1 MIDNYSV
8 EKRTLPLIPIR
19 GIGIF
24 PDTVIH
30 FDIGREK
37 SINALEEAMLE
48 DSDIFLTV
56 QKEADIDSP
65 KEDDFYE
72 VGVISKIKQM
82 IKMPGDNIR
91 VLVEGINRA
100 KISSINQEEPYF
112 EVNLDEYIY
121 NYTLNISD
129 KLEAMVRLT
138 LENFEEYSY
147 VYTKIAPDALL
158 SLKEIKN
165 PDKLADVVAS
175 YIYLKPEQKQSLLE
189 LFDPYERLETINAF
203 LTKEIKVLEI
213 ENEISELVKKQV
225 SEFQKDYYLK
235 EQLRAIQK
243 ELGEDE
249 STEFEVDEYLKKISA
264 AHMPKEVKE
273 KAEKEI
279 SKLLKISSSSPDAGV
294 IRTYVD
300 WLIDLPWD
308 KKTKDNTDLK
318 KAREILSQDH
328 YGLEEVKDR
337 ILEYLAVK
345 NINKNMKGP
354 ILCFVG
360 PPGVGKTSIA
370 KSIARAMNRKYVR
383 ISLGGVRDEAEIRGH
398 RRTYIGAIPGRII
411 SSIAK
416 VKVNNPVF
424 LLDEID
430 KLSGDYKGDPASA
443 LLEALDPE
451 QNNTFTD
458 HYIEAP
464 FNLENVM
471 FITTANST
479 STIPEPLLDRMEV
492 IEISGYTD
500 NEKRNIAEKYLVK
513 KQVNE
518 HGLKEEQIKISEN
531 AITEIIERYTR
542 ESGVRNLERNI
553 GTLVRKTAVQ
563 IVENNKKSVTINSSN
578 LKNYLGIPKYDY
590 DLAYEEDQIGVV
602 TGLAWT
608 QVGGETLFIE
618 VNTMKGD
625 GKLQLTGQ
633 LGDVMK
639 ESAMAALSY
648 IKANAEKFNID
659 YTLFKETDIHIH
671 VPEGAIP
678 KDGPSAGI
686 TMATAVISALTK
698 RAVRKDV
705 AMTGEI
711 TITGRVLPI
720 GGLKEKLLAAK
731 RAGIK
736 KVVLSTKN
744 KPDVSKIDPKI
755 IRSIEIAYAD
765 RIEDVVKHAL
775 RSEQWKVWKDLN
787 LWFKSWINKRK
798 AKLW

>member
-1 MIDNYSV
+1 MQKYNL
-8 EKRTLPLIPIR
+8 ENKKLPLIPIR

-24 PDTVIH
+24 PNMIIH

-37 SINALEEAMLE
+37 SVNALEEAMLE
-48 DSDIFLTV
+48 DTDIFLTV

-72 VGVISKIKQM
+72 VGVVCKIKQM
-82 IKMPGDNIR
+82 LKMPGDNIR
-91 VLVEGINRA
+91 VLVEGVNRA
-100 KISSINQEEPYF
+100 KILEITQKEPYF
-112 EVNLDEYIY
+112 EVSIDEYIY
-121 NYTLNISD
+121 DENLEIEE
-129 KLEAMVRLT
+129 KLEAMVRLS
-138 LENFEEYSY
+138 LEQFEEYASIY
-147 VYTKIAPDALL
+147 SKIAPDAVL
-158 SLKEIKN
+158 SLKDIKN
-165 PDKLADVVAS
+165 PDKLADVIIS
-175 YIYLKPEQKQSLLE
+175 YVYLKPEQKQGLLE
-189 LFDPYERLETINAF
+189 IFEPYKRLENLNEYIA
-203 LTKEIKVLEI
+203 KEIKVLQI
-213 ENEISELVKKQV
+213 EEQIGDQVRRQV
-225 SEFQKDYYLK
+225 SDFQRDYYLK
-235 EQLRAIQK
+235 EQMKAIQR

-249 STEFEVDEYLKKISA
+249 NTEIEVEEYLGKIEKA
-264 AHMPKEVKE
+264 KMPKEVKE

-279 SKLLKISSSSPDAGV
+279 KRLLKISPSSPDSGV

-300 WLIDLPWD
+300 WLIDMPWV

-318 KAREILSQDH
+318 RARAILEEDH
-328 YGLEEVKDR
+328 FGLEEVKER
-337 ILEYLAVK
+337 VLEYLAVK
-345 NINKNMKGP
+345 QLNKSMKGP

-370 KSIARAMNRKYVR
+370 KSIARALDRKYVR
-383 ISLGGVRDEAEIRGH
+383 MSLGGMRDEAEIRGH
-398 RRTYIGAIPGRII
+398 RRTYIGAIPGRIV

-416 VKVNNPVF
+416 VKANNPVF

-430 KLSGDYKGDPASA
+430 KMSHDFKGDPSSA

-458 HYIEAP
+458 HYLEAP
-464 FNLENVM
+464 FSLANVM

-479 STIPEPLLDRMEV
+479 STIPGPLLDRMEI

-500 NEKRNIAEKYLVK
+500 EEKTNIAEKYLIK
-513 KQVNE
+513 KQLKE
-518 HGLKEEQIKISEN
+518 YGLKKDQVKISRNVIVHILEY
-531 AITEIIERYTR
+531 YTR
-542 ESGVRNLERNI
+542 ESGVRSLERNI
-553 GTLVRKTAVQ
+553 GKLIRKSAVQ
-563 IVENNKKSVTINSSN
+563 IIENKKKSVTINTQN
-578 LKNYLGIPKYDY
+578 IKNFLGLPKYSY
-590 DLAYEEDQIGVV
+590 ETAYKENQIGVV

-608 QVGGETLFIE
+608 SVGGETLFIE

-639 ESAMAALSY
+639 ESAMAAISY
-648 IKANAEKFNID
+648 IKANNSLYGID
-659 YTLFKETDIHIH
+659 DKVFKETDIHIH

-698 RAVRKDV
+698 QFVRKDV

-711 TITGRVLPI
+711 TIRGRILPI

-736 KVVLSTKN
+736 KIILSSKN
-744 KPDVSKIDPKI
+744 KKDVTKINSKIIKTL
-755 IRSIEIAYAD
+755 EIVYVD
-765 RIEDVVKHAL
+765 NIEDVVKEAFVD
-775 RSEQWKVWKDLN
+775 EK
-787 LWFKSWINKRK
+787 
-798 AKLW
+798 

>member
-1 MIDNYSV
+1 MEKKSVHEGESMINNYMI
-8 EKRTLPLIPIR
+8 ERRNLPLIPIR

-24 PDTVIH
+24 PNTVLH

-56 QKEADIDSP
+56 QKVADLESP
-65 KEDDFYE
+65 NEGDFYE
-72 VGVISKIKQM
+72 IGVICKIKQM

-91 VLVEGINRA
+91 VLVEGKNRA
-100 KISSINQEEPYF
+100 KIVSITQTDPYF
-112 EVNLDEYIY
+112 EVVLDEYIY
-121 NYTLNISD
+121 DDSQPWDDN
-129 KLEAMVRLT
+129 LEAMVRLT
-138 LENFEEYSY
+138 LGNFEEYALIY
-147 VYTKIAPDALL
+147 AKIAPDAVI
-158 SLKEIKN
+158 SLKEIRN

-175 YIYLKPEQKQSLLE
+175 YIYLRTNQKQSLLE
-189 LFDPYERLETINAF
+189 IFDPYKRLESINKLLA
-203 LTKEIKVLEI
+203 KEIKVLQI
-213 ENEISELVKKQV
+213 ENEINELVKKQV

-235 EQLRAIQK
+235 EQMRAIQK

-249 STEFEVDEYLKKISA
+249 GTDYEVEEYLQKIA
-264 AHMPKEVKE
+264 KAHMPKEVKE

-279 SKLLKISSSSPDAGV
+279 NKLLKISPSSPDAGV

-300 WLIDLPWD
+300 WLLDLPWD
-308 KKTKDNTDLK
+308 KKTKDNTDLR
-318 KAREILSQDH
+318 KARAILAEDH
-328 YGLEEVKDR
+328 YGLEEVKER

-345 NINKNMKGP
+345 QIKKDMKGP

-430 KLSGDYKGDPASA
+430 KLNSDFKGDPASA

-464 FNLENVM
+464 FNLQNVM
-471 FITTANST
+471 FITTANT
-479 STIPEPLLDRMEV
+479 TATIPGPLLDRMEV

-500 NEKRNIAEKYLVK
+500 VEKRHIAEKYLIK
-513 KQVNE
+513 KQLSE
-518 HGLKEEQIKISEN
+518 HGLKANQIKISTN
-531 AITEIIERYTR
+531 AINEIIERYTR

-553 GTLVRKTAVQ
+553 GKLIRKAAVE
-563 IVENNKKSVTINSSN
+563 IAEKNKKSVTINN
-578 LKNYLGIPKYDY
+578 TNIKKYLGIPKYDF
-590 DLAYEEDQIGVV
+590 DTAYEEDQVGVV

-618 VNTMKGD
+618 VNTMKGE

-648 IKANAEKFNID
+648 IKANAENFNID
-659 YTLFKETDIHIH
+659 YKIFKGTDIHVH

-686 TMATAVISALTK
+686 TMATAMISALTK
-698 RAVRKDV
+698 KAVRKDV

-720 GGLKEKLLAAK
+720 GGVKEKLLAAR

-736 KVVLSTKN
+736 KVVLCSKN
-744 KPDVSKIDPKI
+744 KADVSKIDPKI
-755 IRSIEIAYAD
+755 IRSMEIVYAD
-765 RIEDVVKHAL
+765 KIDDVVKEAL
-775 RSEQWKVWKDLN
+775 R
-787 LWFKSWINKRK
+787 
-798 AKLW
+798 

>member
-1 MIDNYSV
+1 MIENYSV
-8 EKRTLPLIPIR
+8 ENRILPLIPIR

-48 DSDIFLTV
+48 DTDIFLTV

-65 KEDDFYE
+65 NEDDFYE
-72 VGVISKIKQM
+72 VGVICKIKQM

-91 VLVEGINRA
+91 VLVEGINRG
-100 KISSINQEEPYF
+100 KIVSIKLEEPYF
-112 EVNLDEYIY
+112 EVELKEFVY
-121 NYTLNISD
+121 NNQLPLED
-129 KLEAMVRLT
+129 RLEAVVRLT
-138 LENFEEYSY
+138 LDNFEEYSLI
-147 VYTKIAPDALL
+147 YTKIAPDAML

-189 LFDPYERLETINAF
+189 LFDPYERLEAINAI
-203 LTKEIKVLEI
+203 LSKEIKVLEI
-213 ENEISELVKKQV
+213 ENEISEMVKKQV
-225 SEFQKDYYLK
+225 GEFQKDYYLK

-249 STEFEVDEYLKKISA
+249 GTEFEVDEYLSKIHDA
-264 AHMPKEVKE
+264 KMPKEVKE

-279 SKLLKISSSSPDAGV
+279 KKLLKISSSSPDAGV

-318 KAREILSQDH
+318 KARTILSEDH
-328 YGLEEVKDR
+328 YGLEDVKER

-345 NINKNMKGP
+345 NINKSMKGP

-443 LLEALDPE
+443 LLEVLDPE
-451 QNNTFTD
+451 QNNSFTD

-464 FNLENVM
+464 FSLENVM

-479 STIPEPLLDRMEV
+479 STIPEPLLDRMEI

-500 NEKRNIAEKYLVK
+500 IEKRIIAEKYLIK
-513 KQVNE
+513 KQIKE
-518 HGLKEEQIKISEN
+518 HGLKVNQLKISEN
-531 AITEIIERYTR
+531 AVTEIIERYTR
-542 ESGVRNLERNI
+542 ESGVRNLERNV
-553 GTLVRKTAVQ
+553 GTLVRKAAVQ
-563 IVENNKKSVTINSSN
+563 IVENKKRSITINSGN
-578 LKNYLGIPKYDY
+578 LKKYLGIPKFDY
-590 DLAYEEDQIGVV
+590 DLAYEEDQVGVV

-648 IKANAEKFNID
+648 IKANADKFNID
-659 YTLFKETDIHIH
+659 YTIFKETDIHIH

-698 RAVRKDV
+698 RPVRKDV

-720 GGLKEKLLAAK
+720 GGLKDKLLAAK

-736 KVVLSTKN
+736 KIVLSTRN
-744 KPDVSKIDPKI
+744 KPDVSKIDSKI
-755 IRSIEIAYAD
+755 IRSLEIVYAD
-765 RIEDVVKHAL
+765 RIEDVVKHAI
-775 RSEQWKVWKDLN
+775 RSEQ
-787 LWFKSWINKRK
+787 
-798 AKLW
+798 

>member
-1 MIDNYSV
+1 MIKNYNT
-8 EKRTLPLIPIR
+8 EKRRLPLIPIR

-24 PDTVIH
+24 PNTVIH

-56 QKEADIDSP
+56 QKVADLESP

-72 VGVISKIKQM
+72 VGVICKIKQM

-100 KISSINQEEPYF
+100 KIASISQEDPYF
-112 EVNLDEYIY
+112 EVDLDEYIY
-121 NYTLNISD
+121 DDSLPMDD

-138 LENFEEYSY
+138 LNNFEEYALIY
-147 VYTKIAPDALL
+147 AKIAPDALI

-175 YIYLKPEQKQSLLE
+175 YIYLKTNQKQVLLE
-189 LFDPYERLETINAF
+189 IFDPYKRLESINKLLA
-203 LTKEIKVLEI
+203 KEIKVLQI

-235 EQLRAIQK
+235 EQMRAIQK

-249 STEFEVDEYLKKISA
+249 GTDYEVEEYLEKVSK
-264 AHMPKEVKE
+264 AHMPKDVKE

-279 SKLLKISSSSPDAGV
+279 NRLLKISPSSPDTGV

-300 WLIDLPWD
+300 WLLDLPWN
-308 KKTKDNTDLK
+308 KKTKDNMDLG
-318 KAREILSQDH
+318 KARAILAEDH
-328 YGLEEVKDR
+328 YGLEEVKER

-345 NINKNMKGP
+345 QIKKDMKGP

-370 KSIARAMNRKYVR
+370 KSIARAMDRKYVR
-383 ISLGGVRDEAEIRGH
+383 ISLGGIRDEAEIRGH

-430 KLSGDYKGDPASA
+430 KLNSDFKGDPASA

-464 FNLENVM
+464 FSLQNVM
-471 FITTANST
+471 FITTANT
-479 STIPEPLLDRMEV
+479 TVTIPGPLLDRMEV

-500 NEKRNIAEKYLVK
+500 VEKRNIAEKYLIK
-513 KQVNE
+513 KQLSE
-518 HGLKEEQIKISEN
+518 HGLNEGQVNISTYALN
-531 AITEIIERYTR
+531 EIFERYTR
-542 ESGVRNLERNI
+542 ESGVRSLVRNI
-553 GTLVRKTAVQ
+553 GKLVRKAAVQ
-563 IVENNKKSVTINSSN
+563 IVEKNRKSISINNLNIKK
-578 LKNYLGIPKYDY
+578 YLGIPKYDY
-590 DLAYEEDQIGVV
+590 DIAYEEDQVGVV

-608 QVGGETLFIE
+608 QVGGETLFVE

-648 IKANAEKFNID
+648 IKANAENFNID
-659 YTLFKETDIHIH
+659 YQIFKETDIHVH

-686 TMATAVISALTK
+686 TMATAIISALTK
-698 RAVRKDV
+698 KPVRKDV

-736 KVVLSTKN
+736 KVVICSKN
-744 KPDVSKIDPKI
+744 KADVSKIDPKI
-755 IRSIEIAYAD
+755 IRSMEIVYAD
-765 RIEDVVKHAL
+765 KIDDVVKEAV
-775 RSEQWKVWKDLN
+775 R
-787 LWFKSWINKRK
+787 
-798 AKLW
+798 

>member
-1 MIDNYSV
+1 MIENYSI

-56 QKEADIDSP
+56 QKEADVDSP
-65 KEDDFYE
+65 KEEDFYE
-72 VGVISKIKQM
+72 VGVICRIKQM

-91 VLVEGINRA
+91 VLVEGITRA
-100 KISSINQEEPYF
+100 KIVSVTQEDPYF
-112 EVNLDEYIY
+112 EVDLNEYIY
-121 NYTLNISD
+121 NINSPITD
-129 KLEAMVRLT
+129 QLEAMIRLT
-138 LENFEEYSY
+138 LDNFEEYSLIY
-147 VYTKIAPDALL
+147 PKIAPDTVL
-158 SLKEIKN
+158 SLKEIKS
-165 PDKLADVVAS
+165 PDKLADVISS

-189 LFDPYERLETINAF
+189 VFDPYERLEAINTI

-213 ENEISELVKKQV
+213 ENEISESVKKQV

-249 STEFEVDEYLKKISA
+249 SIEFEVDEYMKKISA
-264 AHMPKEVKE
+264 AKMPKEVKE

-279 SKLLKISSSSPDAGV
+279 NKLLKISSSSPDAGI

-300 WLIDLPWD
+300 WLLDLPWD
-308 KKTKDNTDLK
+308 KKTKDNNDIK
-318 KAREILSQDH
+318 KAREVLAEDH
-328 YGLEEVKDR
+328 YGLDEVKER

-383 ISLGGVRDEAEIRGH
+383 LSLGGVRDEAEIRGH

-411 SSIAK
+411 SSLAK

-430 KLSGDYKGDPASA
+430 KLSGDYKGDPSSA

-464 FNLENVM
+464 FSLANVM
-471 FITTANST
+471 FIATANST
-479 STIPEPLLDRMEV
+479 STIPGPLLDRMEV

-500 NEKRNIAEKYLVK
+500 NEKRNITEKYLIK
-513 KQVNE
+513 KQIEE
-518 HGLKEEQIKISEN
+518 HGLKEEQVIISQN
-531 AITEIIERYTR
+531 AVTEIIERYTR

-553 GTLVRKTAVQ
+553 GTLVRKAAVQ
-563 IVENNKKSVTINSSN
+563 IVENNKKSITINSSN
-578 LKNYLGIPKYDY
+578 IKNYLGVPKYDY
-590 DLAYEEDQIGVV
+590 DLAYEEDQVGVV

-618 VNTMKGD
+618 VNSMKGD

-648 IKANAEKFNID
+648 IKANAEKFSID
-659 YTLFKETDIHIH
+659 YTVFKETDIHIH
-671 VPEGAIP
+671 VPDGAIP

-686 TMATAVISALTK
+686 TMATAIISALTK
-698 RAVRKDV
+698 KPVRKDI

-736 KVVLSTKN
+736 KVVLSKKN

-755 IRSIEIAYAD
+755 IKTLEIVYAE
-765 RIEDVVKHAL
+765 RIEDVVEHAI
-775 RSEQWKVWKDLN
+775 RQ
-787 LWFKSWINKRK
+787 
-798 AKLW
+798 

>member
-1 MIDNYSV
+1 MIDNYSI
-8 EKRTLPLIPIR
+8 EKRILPLIPIR

-56 QKEADIDSP
+56 QKEADVDSP

-72 VGVISKIKQM
+72 VGVICKIKQM

-100 KISSINQEEPYF
+100 KISSIVQEEPYF
-112 EVNLDEYIY
+112 EVNLEEYVY
-121 NYTLNISD
+121 SNNISLSD
-129 KLEAMVRLT
+129 KLEAMIRLT
-138 LENFEEYSY
+138 LDNFEEYSY
-147 VYTKIAPDALL
+147 VYTKIAPDALI

-165 PDKLADVVAS
+165 PDKFADVVAS
-175 YIYLKPEQKQSLLE
+175 YIYLKPEQKQRLLE
-189 LFDPYERLETINAF
+189 LFDPYERLETINEF

-249 STEFEVDEYLKKISA
+249 STEFEVEEYLRKISA
-264 AHMPKEVKE
+264 AHMPKDVRE

-279 SKLLKISSSSPDAGV
+279 NKLLKISSSSPDAGV

-318 KAREILSQDH
+318 KARAILSQDH
-328 YGLEEVKDR
+328 YGLEDVKER

-345 NINKNMKGP
+345 NINKSMKGP

-416 VKVNNPVF
+416 IKSNNPVF

-479 STIPEPLLDRMEV
+479 STIPGPLLDRMEV

-500 NEKRNIAEKYLVK
+500 VEKRNIAEKYLVK
-513 KQVNE
+513 KQLKE
-518 HGLKEEQIKISEN
+518 HGLKEKQVNISEN
-531 AITEIIERYTR
+531 ALTEIIERYTR

-553 GTLVRKTAVQ
+553 GTLVRKAAVQ
-563 IVENNKKSVTINSSN
+563 IVEHNKKSVTINSGN
-578 LKNYLGIPKYDY
+578 LKKYLGIPKYDF
-590 DLAYEEDQIGVV
+590 DLAYEEDQVGVV

-648 IKANAEKFNID
+648 IKANAEKFDIE
-659 YTLFKETDIHIH
+659 YSLFKETDIHIH

-755 IRSIEIAYAD
+755 IRSIEIVYAE

-775 RSEQWKVWKDLN
+775 RSE
-787 LWFKSWINKRK
+787 
-798 AKLW
+798 

>member
-1 MIDNYSV
+1 MIKNYNI
-8 EKRTLPLIPIR
+8 ERRNLPLIPIR

-24 PDTVIH
+24 PNTVIH

-56 QKEADIDSP
+56 QKVADLESP

-72 VGVISKIKQM
+72 VGVICKIKQM

-100 KISSINQEEPYF
+100 KIVSITQEEPYF
-112 EVNLDEYIY
+112 EVVLDEYIY
-121 NYTLNISD
+121 DDNQPADD

-138 LENFEEYSY
+138 LNNFEEYALIY
-147 VYTKIAPDALL
+147 AKIAPDAVI

-175 YIYLKPEQKQSLLE
+175 YIYLKIEQKQSLLE
-189 LFDPYERLETINAF
+189 IFKPYERLESINKLLA
-203 LTKEIKVLEI
+203 KEIKVLEI
-213 ENEISELVKKQV
+213 ENEINELVRKQV
-225 SEFQKDYYLK
+225 GEFQKDYYLK
-235 EQLRAIQK
+235 EQMRAIQK
-243 ELGEDE
+243 ELGEDD
-249 STEFEVDEYLKKISA
+249 TDFEVDEYLQKIKEA
-264 AHMPKEVKE
+264 NMPNEVKE

-279 SKLLKISSSSPDAGV
+279 NKLLKISPSSPDAGV

-300 WLIDLPWD
+300 WILDLPWN

-318 KAREILSQDH
+318 KARKILSEDH
-328 YGLEEVKDR
+328 YGLEEVKER

-345 NINKNMKGP
+345 HIKKDMKGP

-430 KLSGDYKGDPASA
+430 KLSSDFKGDPASA

-451 QNNTFTD
+451 QNSTFTD

-464 FNLENVM
+464 FSLENVM
-471 FITTANST
+471 FITTANT
-479 STIPEPLLDRMEV
+479 TATIPGPLLDRMEV

-500 NEKRNIAEKYLVK
+500 VEKRNIAEKYLIK
-513 KQVNE
+513 KQLAE
-518 HGLKEEQIKISEN
+518 HGLKEKQVNISYN
-531 AITEIIERYTR
+531 SISEIIEKYTR
-542 ESGVRNLERNI
+542 ESGVRSLERNI
-553 GTLVRKTAVQ
+553 GKLIRKAAVQ
-563 IVENNKKSVTINSSN
+563 IVEKNKKSVSINNSN
-578 LKNYLGIPKYDY
+578 IKKYLGIPKYDY
-590 DLAYEEDQIGVV
+590 DTAYEEDQVGVV

-608 QVGGETLFIE
+608 QVGGETLFVE
-618 VNTMKGD
+618 VNTMKGE

-633 LGDVMK
+633 LGNVMK

-648 IKANAEKFNID
+648 IKANADNFDID
-659 YTLFKETDIHIH
+659 YQIFKETDIHVH

-686 TMATAVISALTK
+686 TMATAIISALTK
-698 RAVRKDV
+698 KPVRKDV

-736 KVVLSTKN
+736 KVVLCSKN
-744 KPDVSKIDPKI
+744 KADVSKIDAKI
-755 IRSIEIAYAD
+755 IRSMEIVYAD
-765 RIEDVVKHAL
+765 KIDDVIKEAL
-775 RSEQWKVWKDLN
+775 RK
-787 LWFKSWINKRK
+787 
-798 AKLW
+798 

>member
-1 MIDNYSV
+1 MIQNYKI
-8 EKRTLPLIPIR
+8 ERNKLPLIPIR

-24 PDTVIH
+24 PNMVIH

-56 QKEADIDSP
+56 QKEPDIDSP

-72 VGVISKIKQM
+72 TGVICKIKQM

-91 VLVEGINRA
+91 VLVEGLSRA
-100 KISSINQEEPYF
+100 KIVEITQQEPFF
-112 EVNLDEYIY
+112 EIVVDEYTYEIGFP
-121 NYTLNISD
+121 IED
-129 KLEAMVRLT
+129 KLEAIIRLS
-138 LENFEEYSY
+138 LNLFEEYSSIY
-147 VYTKIAPDALL
+147 NKVAPDAVS
-158 SLKEIKN
+158 SLKGIKN
-165 PDKLADVVAS
+165 PDKLADVLAS
-175 YIYLKPEQKQSLLE
+175 YIYLKPEQKQELLE
-189 LFDPYERLETINAF
+189 IFEPYERLEQLNKYIA
-203 LTKEIKVLEI
+203 KEIKVLQIEDEI
-213 ENEISELVKKQV
+213 NEQVRKQV
-225 SEFQKDYYLK
+225 SEFQRDYYLK
-235 EQLRAIQK
+235 EQMKAIQK

-249 STEFEVDEYLKKISA
+249 SVELEVEEYMKKIASA
-264 AHMPKEVKE
+264 KMPKEVKE

-279 SKLLKISSSSPDAGV
+279 MRLLKISSSSPDTGV
-294 IRTYVD
+294 IKTYVD

-318 KAREILSQDH
+318 KAREILNEDH
-328 YGLEEVKDR
+328 YGLEEIKER
-337 ILEYLAVK
+337 ILEYLAIK
-345 NINKNMKGP
+345 HINKNMKGP

-370 KSIARAMNRKYVR
+370 KSIARAMNRKFVR
-383 ISLGGVRDEAEIRGH
+383 IALGGMRDEAEIRGH

-411 SSIAK
+411 SSMAK

-430 KLSGDYKGDPASA
+430 KLANDFRGDPASA

-464 FNLENVM
+464 FSLEHVM

-479 STIPEPLLDRMEV
+479 ATIPGPLLDRMEV

-500 NEKRNIAEKYLVK
+500 EEKSNIADKYLIK
-513 KQVNE
+513 KQIEE
-518 HGLKEEQIKISEN
+518 HGLKEKQIKISKN
-531 AITEIIERYTR
+531 AIIEILQKYTR
-542 ESGVRNLERNI
+542 ESGVRNLERSI
-553 GTLVRKTAVQ
+553 GKLVRKAAVQ
-563 IVENNKKSVTINSSN
+563 IVEHNKKSVTINSMN
-578 LKNYLGIPKYDY
+578 LKNFLGLPKYSY
-590 DLAYEEDQIGVV
+590 ETAYEENQIGVV

-608 QVGGETLFIE
+608 SVGGETLFVE

-639 ESAMAALSY
+639 ESAMAAISY
-648 IKANAEKFNID
+648 IKSNNTKYDIADNI
-659 YTLFKETDIHIH
+659 FKETDIHIH

-698 RAVRKDV
+698 RPVRKDV

-720 GGLKEKLLAAK
+720 GGLKEKLLAAN

-736 KVVLSTKN
+736 KVILCSKN
-744 KPDVSKIDPKI
+744 KSEVSKIDSKI
-755 IRSIEIAYAD
+755 IKSLEIVYVD
-765 RIEDVVKHAL
+765 TINQVV
-775 RSEQWKVWKDLN
+775 SEAMV
-787 LWFKSWINKRK
+787 
-798 AKLW
+798 

>member
-1 MIDNYSV
+1 MINNYNI
-8 EKRTLPLIPIR
+8 ERRNLPLIPIR

-24 PDTVIH
+24 PNTVIH

-56 QKEADIDSP
+56 QKVADLESP

-72 VGVISKIKQM
+72 VGVICKIKQM

-100 KISSINQEEPYF
+100 KISSISQNDPYF
-112 EVNLDEYIY
+112 EVVLDEYVY
-121 NYTLNISD
+121 DDNLPADD

-138 LENFEEYSY
+138 LNNFEEYSSIY
-147 VYTKIAPDALL
+147 AKIAPDAVI

-175 YIYLKPEQKQSLLE
+175 YIYLKIDQKQALLE
-189 LFDPYERLETINAF
+189 IFDPYERLESINKMLA
-203 LTKEIKVLEI
+203 KEIKVLQI

-225 SEFQKDYYLK
+225 NEFQKDYYLK
-235 EQLRAIQK
+235 EQMRAIQK

-249 STEFEVDEYLKKISA
+249 GTDYEVDEYLRKIDEA
-264 AHMPKEVKE
+264 KMPKEVKE

-279 SKLLKISSSSPDAGV
+279 NKLLKISPSSPDAGV

-300 WLIDLPWD
+300 WLIDLPWN
-308 KKTKDNTDLK
+308 KKSKDNTDLK
-318 KAREILSQDH
+318 KARTILSEDH
-328 YGLEEVKDR
+328 YGLEEVKER

-345 NINKNMKGP
+345 HIKKDMKGP

-416 VKVNNPVF
+416 SKVNNPVF

-430 KLSGDYKGDPASA
+430 KLNSDFKGDPASA

-451 QNNTFTD
+451 QNSTFTD

-464 FNLENVM
+464 FSLENVM
-471 FITTANST
+471 FITTANTT
-479 STIPEPLLDRMEV
+479 STIPGPLLDRMEV

-500 NEKRNIAEKYLVK
+500 VEKKNIAEKYLIK
-513 KQVNE
+513 KQLNE
-518 HGLKEEQIKISEN
+518 HGLKEKQVKISEN
-531 AITEIIERYTR
+531 AINEIIERYTR
-542 ESGVRNLERNI
+542 ESGVRSLERNI
-553 GTLVRKTAVQ
+553 GKLVRKAAVQ
-563 IVENNKKSVTINSSN
+563 IVEKNKKSVTINNSN
-578 LKNYLGIPKYDY
+578 IKKYLGIPKYDY
-590 DLAYEEDQIGVV
+590 DSVYEADQVGVV

-608 QVGGETLFIE
+608 QVGGETLFVE

-648 IKANAEKFNID
+648 IKANAENFNID
-659 YTLFKETDIHIH
+659 YKIFKETDIHVH

-686 TMATAVISALTK
+686 TMATAIISALTK
-698 RAVRKDV
+698 QPVRKDV

-720 GGLKEKLLAAK
+720 GGLKEKMLAAK

-736 KVVLSTKN
+736 KIVLCSKN
-744 KPDVSKIDPKI
+744 KADVSKIDPKI
-755 IRSIEIAYAD
+755 IRSMEIVYAD
-765 RIEDVVKHAL
+765 KIDDVVKEAL
-775 RSEQWKVWKDLN
+775 R
-787 LWFKSWINKRK
+787 
-798 AKLW
+798 

>member
-1 MIDNYSV
+1 MILNYSI
-8 EKRTLPLIPIR
+8 ENRILPLIPIR

-24 PDTVIH
+24 PNTVIH

-56 QKEADIDSP
+56 QKEPEVDKP
-65 KEDDFYE
+65 KDEDFYE
-72 VGVISKIKQM
+72 VGVICKIKQM

-91 VLVEGINRA
+91 VLVEGINRG
-100 KISSINQEEPYF
+100 KIKSISQEDPFF
-112 EVNLDEYIY
+112 EVVLDEYIY
-121 NYTLNISD
+121 SSVLPLEE
-129 KLEAMVRLT
+129 KLEAMVRLS
-138 LENFEEYSY
+138 LEKFEEYASIH
-147 VYTKIAPDALL
+147 TKIATDTIT

-165 PDKLADVVAS
+165 PDKLADVIAS
-175 YIYLKPEQKQSLLE
+175 YIYIKPEQKQEILE
-189 LFDPYERLETINAF
+189 TFDPYKRLEILNTFIVKE
-203 LTKEIKVLEI
+203 TKILQI
-213 ENEISELVKKQV
+213 EDEISEIVRKQIN
-225 SEFQKDYYLK
+225 EFQKDYYLK

-243 ELGEDE
+243 ELGEEE
-249 STEFEVDEYLKKISA
+249 SIELEVDEYLKKISTA
-264 AHMPKEVKE
+264 KMPKEVRE

-279 SKLLKISSSSPDAGV
+279 NRLLKISSSSPDAGV

-300 WLIDLPWD
+300 WLIDMPWD
-308 KKTKDNTDLK
+308 KKTKDNTNLK
-318 KAREILSQDH
+318 KARTILDEDH
-328 YGLEEVKDR
+328 FGLKEVKDR
-337 ILEYLAVK
+337 ILEYLAIK
-345 NINKNMKGP
+345 HINKNMKGP

-430 KLSGDYKGDPASA
+430 KLANDFRGDPASA

-451 QNNTFTD
+451 QNSTFTD

-479 STIPEPLLDRMEV
+479 STIPGPLLDRMEI
-492 IEISGYTD
+492 IELSGYTE
-500 NEKRNIAEKYLVK
+500 NEKINIAEKYLIE
-513 KQVNE
+513 KQIKE
-518 HGLKEEQIKISEN
+518 HGIKDNQIQISKN
-531 AITEIIERYTR
+531 AIIQLIQRYTR

-553 GTLVRKTAVQ
+553 GKLIRKAAVQ
-563 IVENNKKSVTINSSN
+563 IVENNKSSVVINSQN
-578 LKNYLGIPKYDY
+578 IKNYLGVPKYDY
-590 DLAYEEDQIGVV
+590 DLVYEEDQIGVV

-608 QVGGETLFIE
+608 TVGGETLFIE
-618 VNTMKGD
+618 VNTMKGE

-648 IKANAEKFNID
+648 IKSNAENLGID
-659 YTLFKETDIHIH
+659 YKIFKETDIHVH

-686 TMATAVISALTK
+686 TIATAIISALTK
-698 RAVRKDV
+698 KYVRKDV

-736 KVVLSTKN
+736 KVILCSKN
-744 KPDVSKIDPKI
+744 KLEASKIDTKI
-755 IRSIEIAYAD
+755 TRSLEIVYVD
-765 RIEDVVKHAL
+765 KIEDVVKESL
-775 RSEQWKVWKDLN
+775 
-787 LWFKSWINKRK
+787 I
-798 AKLW
+798 

>member
-1 MIDNYSV
+1 MINNYKI
-8 EKRTLPLIPIR
+8 ERRILPLIPIR

-24 PDTVIH
+24 PNTVIH

-56 QKEADIDSP
+56 QKVADLESP

-72 VGVISKIKQM
+72 VGVICKIKQM

-100 KISSINQEEPYF
+100 KIVSVTQDDPYF
-112 EVNLDEYIY
+112 EVVLDEYIY
-121 NYTLNISD
+121 DDSLPMDDN
-129 KLEAMVRLT
+129 LEAMVRLT
-138 LENFEEYSY
+138 LNNFEEYALIY
-147 VYTKIAPDALL
+147 AKIAPDAVI

-175 YIYLKPEQKQSLLE
+175 YIYLKTIQKQSLLE
-189 LFDPYERLETINAF
+189 IFDPYKRLESINKLLA
-203 LTKEIKVLEI
+203 KEIKVLQI
-213 ENEISELVKKQV
+213 ENEINELVKKQV

-235 EQLRAIQK
+235 EQMRAIQK

-249 STEFEVDEYLKKISA
+249 GTDYEVEEYLQKISKA
-264 AHMPKEVKE
+264 NMPKDVKE

-279 SKLLKISSSSPDAGV
+279 NRLLKISPSSPDAGV

-300 WLIDLPWD
+300 WLLDLPWN
-308 KKTKDNTDLK
+308 KKTKDNTDLS
-318 KAREILSQDH
+318 KARKILAEDH
-328 YGLEEVKDR
+328 YGLEEVKER

-345 NINKNMKGP
+345 NIKKDMKGP

-370 KSIARAMNRKYVR
+370 KSIARAMDRKYVR

-398 RRTYIGAIPGRII
+398 RRTYVGAIPGRII

-430 KLSGDYKGDPASA
+430 KLNSDFKGDPASA

-451 QNNTFTD
+451 QNSTFTD

-464 FNLENVM
+464 FSLQNVM
-471 FITTANST
+471 FITTANT
-479 STIPEPLLDRMEV
+479 TATIPGPLLDRMEV

-500 NEKRNIAEKYLVK
+500 IEKRNIAEKYLIK
-513 KQVNE
+513 KQLSE
-518 HGLKEEQIKISEN
+518 HGLKENRVKISTN
-531 AITEIIERYTR
+531 AINEIIERYTR

-553 GTLVRKTAVQ
+553 GKLIRKAAVQ
-563 IVENNKKSVTINSSN
+563 IVEKNKSSVSINNLNIKK
-578 LKNYLGIPKYDY
+578 YLGIPKYDY
-590 DLAYEEDQIGVV
+590 DIAYEEDQVGVV

-608 QVGGETLFIE
+608 QVGGETLFVE

-648 IKANAEKFNID
+648 IKANAENFDID
-659 YTLFKETDIHIH
+659 NKIFKETDIHVH

-686 TMATAVISALTK
+686 TMATAIISALTK
-698 RAVRKDV
+698 KAVRKDV

-711 TITGRVLPI
+711 TITGRVLPV

-736 KVVLSTKN
+736 KVVLCSKN
-744 KPDVSKIDPKI
+744 KADVSKIDPKI
-755 IRSIEIAYAD
+755 IRSMEIVYAD
-765 RIEDVVKHAL
+765 KIDDVVKEAIQGMGTHL
-775 RSEQWKVWKDLN
+775 
-787 LWFKSWINKRK
+787 
-798 AKLW
+798 

>member
-1 MIDNYSV
+1 MINNYNT
-8 EKRTLPLIPIR
+8 ERRNLPLIPIR

-24 PDTVIH
+24 PNTVIH

-56 QKEADIDSP
+56 QKVADLESP

-72 VGVISKIKQM
+72 VGVICKIKQM

-100 KISSINQEEPYF
+100 KIASISQDDPYF
-112 EVNLDEYIY
+112 EVALDEYIY
-121 NYTLNISD
+121 DDSLPMDD

-138 LENFEEYSY
+138 LNNFEEYALIY
-147 VYTKIAPDALL
+147 AKIAPDAVI

-175 YIYLKPEQKQSLLE
+175 YIYLKTNQKQALLE
-189 LFDPYERLETINAF
+189 IFDPYKRLESINKLLA
-203 LTKEIKVLEI
+203 KEIKVLQI

-235 EQLRAIQK
+235 EQMRAIQK

-249 STEFEVDEYLKKISA
+249 GTDYEVEEYLQKISK

-279 SKLLKISSSSPDAGV
+279 NRLLKISSSSPDAGV

-300 WLIDLPWD
+300 WLLELPWN
-308 KKTKDNTDLK
+308 KKTKDNTDLG
-318 KAREILSQDH
+318 KARAILAEDH
-328 YGLEEVKDR
+328 YGLEEVKER

-345 NINKNMKGP
+345 HIKKDMKGP

-360 PPGVGKTSIA
+360 PPGVGKTSVA
-370 KSIARAMNRKYVR
+370 KSIARAMDRKYVR

-430 KLSGDYKGDPASA
+430 KLNSDFKGDPASA

-464 FNLENVM
+464 FSLQNVM
-471 FITTANST
+471 FITTANT
-479 STIPEPLLDRMEV
+479 TATIPGPLLDRMEV

-500 NEKRNIAEKYLVK
+500 VEKRNIAEKYLIK
-513 KQVNE
+513 KQLSE
-518 HGLKEEQIKISEN
+518 HGLKENQVNISTN
-531 AITEIIERYTR
+531 AINEIIERYTR

-553 GTLVRKTAVQ
+553 GKLIRKAAVQ
-563 IVENNKKSVTINSSN
+563 IVEKNKKSVSINN
-578 LKNYLGIPKYDY
+578 LNIKKYLGIPKYDY
-590 DLAYEEDQIGVV
+590 EVAYEEDQVGVV

-608 QVGGETLFIE
+608 NVGGETLFVE

-648 IKANAEKFNID
+648 IKANAVNFNID
-659 YTLFKETDIHIH
+659 YQIFKETDIHVH

-686 TMATAVISALTK
+686 TMATAIISALTK
-698 RAVRKDV
+698 KPVRKDV

-736 KVVLSTKN
+736 KVVLCSKN
-744 KPDVSKIDPKI
+744 KADVSKIDPKI
-755 IRSIEIAYAD
+755 IRSMEIVYAD
-765 RIEDVVKHAL
+765 KIDDV
-775 RSEQWKVWKDLN
+775 
-787 LWFKSWINKRK
+787 
-798 AKLW
+798 

>member
-1 MIDNYSV
+1 M
-8 EKRTLPLIPIR
+8 
-19 GIGIF
+19 
-24 PDTVIH
+24 
-30 FDIGREK
+30 
-37 SINALEEAMLE
+37 
-48 DSDIFLTV
+48 
-56 QKEADIDSP
+56 
-65 KEDDFYE
+65 
-72 VGVISKIKQM
+72 
-82 IKMPGDNIR
+82 
-91 VLVEGINRA
+91 
-100 KISSINQEEPYF
+100 
-112 EVNLDEYIY
+112 
-121 NYTLNISD
+121 
-129 KLEAMVRLT
+129 
-138 LENFEEYSY
+138 
-147 VYTKIAPDALL
+147 
-158 SLKEIKN
+158 
-165 PDKLADVVAS
+165 
-175 YIYLKPEQKQSLLE
+175 
-189 LFDPYERLETINAF
+189 
-203 LTKEIKVLEI
+203 
-213 ENEISELVKKQV
+213 
-225 SEFQKDYYLK
+225 
-235 EQLRAIQK
+235 
-243 ELGEDE
+243 
-249 STEFEVDEYLKKISA
+249 KKISDA
-264 AHMPKEVKE
+264 NMPKEVKE
-273 KAEKEI
+273 KAEKEVN
-279 SKLLKISSSSPDAGV
+279 KLLKISSSSPDAGV
-294 IRTYVD
+294 IRTYAD
-300 WLIDLPWD
+300 WLIDLPWN

-318 KAREILSQDH
+318 KARKILSEDH
-328 YGLEEVKDR
+328 YGLDEVKER

-430 KLSGDYKGDPASA
+430 KLAGDYKGDPASA

-451 QNNTFTD
+451 QNKTFTD

-464 FNLENVM
+464 FSLENVM
-471 FITTANST
+471 FITTANTT

-500 NEKRNIAEKYLVK
+500 IEKRNIAEKYLIK
-513 KQVNE
+513 KQIKE
-518 HGLKEEQIKISEN
+518 HGLKEKQVNISQN
-531 AITEIIERYTR
+531 AINEIIERYTR

-553 GTLVRKTAVQ
+553 GKLVRKAAVQ
-563 IVENNKKSVTINSSN
+563 IVENKKKSVTINNGN
-578 LKNYLGIPKYDY
+578 LKKYLGIPKYDY
-590 DLAYEEDQIGVV
+590 DLIYEDDQVGVV

-618 VNTMKGD
+618 VNTMKGE

-648 IKANAEKFNID
+648 IKANAEKFGID
-659 YTLFKETDIHIH
+659 YTVFKETDIHIH

-686 TMATAVISALTK
+686 TMATAVISALTG
-698 RAVRKDV
+698 RPVRKDV
-705 AMTGEI
+705 AMTGEV

-744 KPDVSKIDPKI
+744 KPDVSKIEPKI
-755 IRSIEIAYAD
+755 IR
-765 RIEDVVKHAL
+765 
-775 RSEQWKVWKDLN
+775 WKLYT
-787 LWFKSWINKRK
+787 LTE
-798 AKLW
+798 

>member
-1 MIDNYSV
+1 MIENYSV
-8 EKRTLPLIPIR
+8 ENKRLPLIPIR

-24 PDTVIH
+24 PDAMMH

-48 DSDIFLTV
+48 DSDIFLTI
-56 QKEADIDSP
+56 QKEADLDTP

-72 VGVISKIKQM
+72 VGVICKIKQM
-82 IKMPGDNIR
+82 IKLPGDNIR
-91 VLVEGINRA
+91 VLVEGLNRA
-100 KISSINQEEPYF
+100 KIVSIVQMEPYF
-112 EVNLDEYIY
+112 EVILNEYIY
-121 NYTLNISD
+121 NNIQIND
-129 KLEAMVRLT
+129 ELEAIIRLT
-138 LENFEEYSY
+138 LENFEEYSLIY
-147 VYTKIAPDALL
+147 PKIAPDALD

-165 PDKLADVVAS
+165 PDKFADVVAS
-175 YIYLKPEQKQSLLE
+175 YIYLKYEQKQTLLE
-189 LFDPYERLETINAF
+189 IFDPYKRLEAINGY
-203 LTKEIKVLEI
+203 LTKEIRVLEI
-213 ENEISELVKKQV
+213 ENEISETVRKQV

-249 STEFEVDEYLKKISA
+249 SVEFEVDEYLSKIKEA
-264 AHMPKEVKE
+264 NMPKEVRE

-279 SKLLKISSSSPDAGV
+279 NKLLKISSSSPDAGV

-300 WLIDLPWD
+300 WLIDLPWN

-318 KAREILSQDH
+318 KVRSILSEDH
-328 YGLEEVKDR
+328 YGLEDVKER
-337 ILEYLAVK
+337 IIEYLAVK
-345 NINKNMKGP
+345 SIHKDMKGP

-360 PPGVGKTSIA
+360 PPGVGKTSVA

-383 ISLGGVRDEAEIRGH
+383 MSLGGVRDEAEIRGH

-411 SSIAK
+411 SLIAK
-416 VKVNNPVF
+416 SKSNNPVF

-430 KLSGDYKGDPASA
+430 KLASDYKGDPASA
-443 LLEALDPE
+443 LLEVLDPE
-451 QNNTFTD
+451 QNKTFTD

-464 FNLENVM
+464 FSLENVM
-471 FITTANST
+471 FITTANTT
-479 STIPEPLLDRMEV
+479 STIPGPLLDRMEV

-500 NEKRNIAEKYLVK
+500 MEKINIAEKYLTK
-513 KQVNE
+513 KQIKE
-518 HGLKEEQIKISEN
+518 HGLKENQVNISQN
-531 AITEIIERYTR
+531 AVMEIIERYTR

-553 GTLVRKTAVQ
+553 GSLVRKAAVQ
-563 IVENNKKSVTINSSN
+563 IVENKKKTVTINNGN
-578 LKNYLGIPKYDY
+578 LKKYLGIPKYDY
-590 DLAYEEDQIGVV
+590 DLAYEEDQVGVV

-608 QVGGETLFIE
+608 RVGGETLFIE

-625 GKLQLTGQ
+625 GKLQLTGK
-633 LGDVMK
+633 LGEVMK

-648 IKANAEKFNID
+648 IKANAEKFKID
-659 YTLFKETDIHIH
+659 YSQFKETDIHIH

-698 RAVRKDV
+698 VPVRKDV

-736 KVVLSTKN
+736 RVVLSTKN
-744 KPDVSKIDPKI
+744 KPDVSKIDNKI
-755 IRSIEIAYAD
+755 IRSMEIVYAD
-765 RIEDVVKHAL
+765 KIEDVVKYAL
-775 RSEQWKVWKDLN
+775 RATD
-787 LWFKSWINKRK
+787 
-798 AKLW
+798 

>member
-1 MIDNYSV
+1 MIENYSI
-8 EKRTLPLIPIR
+8 ENKKLPLIPIR

-24 PDTVIH
+24 PDTMIH

-48 DSDIFLTV
+48 DSDIFLTI

-72 VGVISKIKQM
+72 VGVICKIKQM
-82 IKMPGDNIR
+82 IKLPGDNIR
-91 VLVEGINRA
+91 VLVEGVNRA
-100 KISSINQEEPYF
+100 KIVSINQEEPYF
-112 EVNLDEYIY
+112 EVILDEYVY
-121 NYTLNISD
+121 KSD
-129 KLEAMVRLT
+129 ADVTDELDAMIRLT
-138 LENFEEYSY
+138 LDNFEEYSLI
-147 VYTKIAPDALL
+147 YTKIAPDAII

-165 PDKLADVVAS
+165 PDKFADVVAS

-189 LFDPYERLETINAF
+189 IFDPYERLESINTY
-203 LTKEIKVLEI
+203 LSKEIKVLEI
-213 ENEISELVKKQV
+213 ENEISELVRKQV

-249 STEFEVDEYLKKISA
+249 GAEFEVDEYMKKIKDA
-264 AHMPKEVKE
+264 NMPKEVRE

-279 SKLLKISSSSPDAGV
+279 NKLLKISSSSPDAGV

-300 WLIDLPWD
+300 WLIDLPWN

-318 KAREILSQDH
+318 RVRSILSEDH
-328 YGLEEVKDR
+328 YGLEEVKER

-345 NINKNMKGP
+345 QINKNMKGP

-411 SSIAK
+411 SSIVK

-430 KLSGDYKGDPASA
+430 KLSSDYKGDPASA
-443 LLEALDPE
+443 LLEVLDPE
-451 QNNTFTD
+451 QNKTFTD

-464 FNLENVM
+464 FDLENVM
-471 FITTANST
+471 FITTANTT

-500 NEKRNIAEKYLVK
+500 AEKINIAEKYLIK
-513 KQVNE
+513 KQINE
-518 HGLKEEQIKISEN
+518 HGLKETQVNISQN
-531 AITEIIERYTR
+531 AVTEIIERYTR
-542 ESGVRNLERNI
+542 ESGVRNLERSI
-553 GTLVRKTAVQ
+553 GTLVRKAAVQ
-563 IVENNKKSVTINSSN
+563 IVESNKKSVTINNSN
-578 LKNYLGIPKYDY
+578 LKKYLGIPKYDY

-608 QVGGETLFIE
+608 KVGGETLFIE

-639 ESAMAALSY
+639 ESAMAAISY
-648 IKANAEKFNID
+648 IKANADKFKID
-659 YTLFKETDIHIH
+659 YSLFKETDIHIH

-686 TMATAVISALTK
+686 TMATAVISALTNVP
-698 RAVRKDV
+698 VRKDV

-736 KVVLSTKN
+736 RVVLSTKN
-744 KPDVSKIDPKI
+744 RPDASKIDPKI
-755 IRSIEIAYAD
+755 IRTMEIVYAD
-765 RIEDVVKHAL
+765 KIEDVVKHAL
-775 RSEQWKVWKDLN
+775 RTIE
-787 LWFKSWINKRK
+787 
-798 AKLW
+798 

>member
-1 MIDNYSV
+1 MIKNYNT
-8 EKRTLPLIPIR
+8 EKRRLPLIPIR

-24 PDTVIH
+24 PNTVIH

-56 QKEADIDSP
+56 QKVADLESP

-72 VGVISKIKQM
+72 VGVICKIKQM

-100 KISSINQEEPYF
+100 KIASISQEDPYF
-112 EVNLDEYIY
+112 EVDLDEYIY
-121 NYTLNISD
+121 DDSLPMDD

-138 LENFEEYSY
+138 LNNFEEYALIY
-147 VYTKIAPDALL
+147 AKIAPDALI

-175 YIYLKPEQKQSLLE
+175 YIYLKTNQKQVLLE
-189 LFDPYERLETINAF
+189 IFDPYKRLESINKLLA
-203 LTKEIKVLEI
+203 KEIKVLQI

-235 EQLRAIQK
+235 EQMRAIQK

-249 STEFEVDEYLKKISA
+249 GTDYEVEEYLEKVSK
-264 AHMPKEVKE
+264 AHMPKDVKE

-279 SKLLKISSSSPDAGV
+279 NRLLKISPSSPDTGV

-300 WLIDLPWD
+300 WLLDLPWN
-308 KKTKDNTDLK
+308 KKTKDNMDLG
-318 KAREILSQDH
+318 KARAILAEDH
-328 YGLEEVKDR
+328 YGLEEVKER

-345 NINKNMKGP
+345 QIKKDMKGP

-370 KSIARAMNRKYVR
+370 KSIARAMDRKYVR
-383 ISLGGVRDEAEIRGH
+383 ISLGGIRDEAEIRGH

-430 KLSGDYKGDPASA
+430 KLNSDFKGDPASA

-464 FNLENVM
+464 FSLQNVM
-471 FITTANST
+471 FITTANT
-479 STIPEPLLDRMEV
+479 TVTIPGPLLDRMEV

-500 NEKRNIAEKYLVK
+500 VEKRNIAEKYLIK
-513 KQVNE
+513 KQLSE
-518 HGLKEEQIKISEN
+518 HGLNEGQVNISTN
-531 AITEIIERYTR
+531 AINEIIERYTR
-542 ESGVRNLERNI
+542 ESGVRSLERNI
-553 GTLVRKTAVQ
+553 GKLVRKAAVQ
-563 IVENNKKSVTINSSN
+563 IVEKNRKSISINNLNIKK
-578 LKNYLGIPKYDY
+578 YLGIPKYDY
-590 DLAYEEDQIGVV
+590 DIAYEEDQVGVV

-608 QVGGETLFIE
+608 QVGGETLFVE

-648 IKANAEKFNID
+648 IKANAENFNID
-659 YTLFKETDIHIH
+659 YQIFKETDIHVH

-686 TMATAVISALTK
+686 TMATAIISALTK
-698 RAVRKDV
+698 KPVRKDV

-736 KVVLSTKN
+736 KVVICSKN
-744 KPDVSKIDPKI
+744 KADVSKIDPKI
-755 IRSIEIAYAD
+755 IRSMEIVYAD
-765 RIEDVVKHAL
+765 KIDDVVKEAV
-775 RSEQWKVWKDLN
+775 R
-787 LWFKSWINKRK
+787 
-798 AKLW
+798 

>member
-1 MIDNYSV
+1 MIDNYSI
-8 EKRTLPLIPIR
+8 ENRTLPLIPIR

-24 PDTVIH
+24 PDAVIH

-56 QKEADIDSP
+56 QKEADKDNP

-72 VGVISKIKQM
+72 VGVICKIKQM

-91 VLVEGINRA
+91 VLVEGLNRA
-100 KISSINQEEPYF
+100 KISSIKQEEPYF
-112 EVNLDEYIY
+112 QVELDEYIY
-121 NYTLNISD
+121 NYSSPLND
-129 KLEAMVRLT
+129 EMEAIVRLT
-138 LENFEEYSY
+138 LENFEEYSMI
-147 VYTKIAPDALL
+147 YTKIAPDAVSYLQ
-158 SLKEIKN
+158 EVKN
-165 PDKLADVVAS
+165 PDKLADLVAS
-175 YIYLKPEQKQSLLE
+175 YIYLKQEQKQSLLE
-189 LFDPYERLETINAF
+189 IFDPYERLEALNAI
-203 LTKEIKVLEI
+203 LNKEIKVLEI
-213 ENEISELVKKQV
+213 ENEISESVKKQV
-225 SEFQKDYYLK
+225 GDFQKDYYLK

-249 STEFEVDEYLKKISA
+249 STEFEVDEYLRKIQA
-264 AHMPKEVKE
+264 AKMPKEVKE
-273 KAEKEI
+273 KAEKEVN
-279 SKLLKISSSSPDAGV
+279 KLLKISPASPDAGV

-300 WLIDLPWD
+300 WLLDLPWD

-318 KAREILSQDH
+318 KAREILAEDH
-328 YGLEEVKDR
+328 YGLDDVKER

-345 NINKNMKGP
+345 TINKNMKGP

-416 VKVNNPVF
+416 AKTNNPVF

-430 KLSGDYKGDPASA
+430 KLSGDYKGDPSSA

-464 FNLENVM
+464 FSLENVM
-471 FITTANST
+471 FIATANT
-479 STIPEPLLDRMEV
+479 VSTIPEPLLDRMEV

-500 NEKRNIAEKYLVK
+500 VEKRNISEKYLVK
-513 KQVNE
+513 KQIKE
-518 HGLKEEQIKISEN
+518 HGLKEDQVKISEN
-531 AITEIIERYTR
+531 AIIEIIERYTR

-553 GTLVRKTAVQ
+553 GTLVRKAAVQ
-563 IVENNKKSVTINSSN
+563 IVENNKKSVSINQGN

-590 DLAYEEDQIGVV
+590 DLVYEEDQVGVV

-608 QVGGETLFIE
+608 SVGGETLFVE

-659 YTLFKETDIHIH
+659 YTIFKETDIHIH

-698 RAVRKDV
+698 KPVRKDV

-731 RAGIK
+731 RAGIN
-736 KVVLSTKN
+736 KVVLTTKN

-755 IRSIEIAYAD
+755 IRSLEIVYAD

-775 RSEQWKVWKDLN
+775 RSE
-787 LWFKSWINKRK
+787 
-798 AKLW
+798 

>member
-1 MIDNYSV
+1 MVQNYSV
-8 EKRTLPLIPIR
+8 ENKKIPLIPIR

-24 PDTVIH
+24 PNMVIH

-37 SINALEEAMLE
+37 SVNALEEAMLE

-65 KEDDFYE
+65 KEDDFFE
-72 VGVISKIKQM
+72 VGVICKIKQM

-91 VLVEGINRA
+91 VLVEGLNRA
-100 KISSINQEEPYF
+100 KILEITQNEPYF
-112 EVNLDEYIY
+112 EVNVDEYVY
-121 NYTLNISD
+121 NFNMQVD
-129 KLEAMVRLT
+129 EKLDAMIRLS
-138 LENFEEYSY
+138 LEQFEEYASIY
-147 VYTKIAPDALL
+147 SKIAPDAVS
-158 SLKEIKN
+158 SLKGIKD
-165 PDKLADVVAS
+165 PDKLADVIAS
-175 YIYLKPEQKQSLLE
+175 YIYLKPEQKQELLE
-189 LFDPYERLETINAF
+189 MFDPYERLNNLNNYIA
-203 LTKEIKVLEI
+203 KEIKVLQI
-213 ENEISELVKKQV
+213 EDELGERVRKQV
-225 SEFQKDYYLK
+225 SEFQRDYYLK
-235 EQLRAIQK
+235 EQMKAIQR

-249 STEFEVDEYLKKISA
+249 NTELEVEEYLKKIDSA
-264 AHMPKEVKE
+264 KMPKEVKE

-279 SKLLKISSSSPDAGV
+279 GRLLKISPSSPDSGV

-300 WLIDLPWD
+300 WLIDIPWD
-308 KKTKDNTDLK
+308 KKSKDNTDLK
-318 KAREILSQDH
+318 KARQILQEDH
-328 YGLEEVKDR
+328 YGLMEVKER

-345 NINKNMKGP
+345 HLNKSMKGP

-370 KSIARAMNRKYVR
+370 KSIARAMNRKFVR
-383 ISLGGVRDEAEIRGH
+383 ISLGGMRDEAEIRGH

-411 SSIAK
+411 SSITK
-416 VKVNNPVF
+416 VKTNNPVF

-430 KLSGDYKGDPASA
+430 KLASDFKGDPASA

-458 HYIEAP
+458 HYIDAP
-464 FNLENVM
+464 FSLENVM

-500 NEKRNIAEKYLVK
+500 EEKSNIAQKYLIK
-513 KQVNE
+513 KQLAE
-518 HGLKEEQIKISEN
+518 HGLKDKQVKISLN
-531 AITEIIERYTR
+531 AINEILRKYTR
-542 ESGVRNLERNI
+542 ESGVRNLERHI
-553 GTLVRKTAVQ
+553 GKLVRKAAVQ
-563 IVENNKKSVTINSSN
+563 IVEKNKKSVNINSGN
-578 LKNYLGIPKYDY
+578 IKNFLGLPKYSY
-590 DLAYEEDQIGVV
+590 ELAYEENQVGVV

-608 QVGGETLFIE
+608 SVGGETLFIE

-648 IKANAEKFNID
+648 IKSNNDKYNID
-659 YTLFKETDIHIH
+659 DKMFKETDIHVH

-686 TMATAVISALTK
+686 TIATAVISALTK
-698 RAVRKDV
+698 RPVRQDV

-720 GGLKEKLLAAK
+720 GGLKDKLLAAN

-736 KVVLSTKN
+736 KVILCAKN
-744 KPDVSKIDPKI
+744 KSEVKKIDSKIIKSLEI
-755 IRSIEIAYAD
+755 VYVSSIDEVIKEAMA
-765 RIEDVVKHAL
+765 
-775 RSEQWKVWKDLN
+775 
-787 LWFKSWINKRK
+787 
-798 AKLW
+798 

>member
-1 MIDNYSV
+1 MIENYKI

-24 PDTVIH
+24 PNTVIH

-37 SINALEEAMLE
+37 SVNALEEAMLE
-48 DSDIFLTV
+48 DSDIFLTI
-56 QKEADIDSP
+56 QKIADLDTP
-65 KEDDFYE
+65 KEDDFYDT
-72 VGVISKIKQM
+72 GVICKIKQM

-100 KISSINQEEPYF
+100 KITSIVKDDPYF
-112 EVNLDEYIY
+112 EVMLDEYIY
-121 NYTLNISD
+121 DYKLPLSD

-138 LENFEEYSY
+138 LNNFEEYSSIY
-147 VYTKIAPDALL
+147 AKISTDAVI

-175 YIYLKPEQKQSLLE
+175 YIYLKADEKQSLLE
-189 LFDPYERLETINAF
+189 IFDPYERLESINKMVA
-203 LTKEIKVLEI
+203 KEIKVLQI
-213 ENEISELVKKQV
+213 ENEINELVKKQV

-235 EQLRAIQK
+235 EQMRAIQK

-249 STEFEVDEYLKKISA
+249 GMDFEVDEYMQKISE

-279 SKLLKISSSSPDAGV
+279 NKLLKISSSSPDAGV

-300 WLIDLPWD
+300 WLLDLPWD

-318 KAREILSQDH
+318 KAREILAEDH
-328 YGLEEVKDR
+328 YGLEEVKER

-345 NINKNMKGP
+345 HINKNLKGP

-360 PPGVGKTSIA
+360 PPGVGKTSVA

-411 SSIAK
+411 SSITK
-416 VKVNNPVF
+416 TKVNNPVF

-430 KLSGDYKGDPASA
+430 KLNSDFKGDPASA

-464 FNLENVM
+464 FSLENVM
-471 FITTANST
+471 FITTANT
-479 STIPEPLLDRMEV
+479 TATIPDPLLDRMEV
-492 IEISGYTD
+492 IEISGYTEI
-500 NEKRNIAEKYLVK
+500 EKLRIAEKYLVK
-513 KQVNE
+513 KQLSE
-518 HGLKEEQIKISEN
+518 HGLKSSQVKISEN
-531 AITEIIERYTR
+531 AINEIIRKYTR

-553 GTLVRKTAVQ
+553 GKLIRKAAVL
-563 IVENNKKSVTINSSN
+563 IVEKKKKTVTINSQN
-578 LKNYLGIPKYDY
+578 IKKYLGVPKYDY
-590 DLAYEEDQIGVV
+590 DLAYEEDQVGVV

-608 QVGGETLFIE
+608 QAGGEILFIE
-618 VNTMKGD
+618 VNTMKGE

-659 YTLFKETDIHIH
+659 NTIFKETDIHVH

-686 TMATAVISALTK
+686 TIATAIISALTK
-698 RAVRKDV
+698 KPVKKDV

-720 GGLKEKLLAAK
+720 GGVKEKLLAAK

-736 KVVLSTKN
+736 KVVLCSKN

-755 IRSIEIAYAD
+755 IRTMEIVYTD
-765 RIEDVVKHAL
+765 KIEDVIKEA
-775 RSEQWKVWKDLN
+775 
-787 LWFKSWINKRK
+787 I
-798 AKLW
+798 

>member
-1 MIDNYSV
+1 MINNYNI
-8 EKRTLPLIPIR
+8 ERRNLPLIPIR

-24 PDTVIH
+24 PNTVIH

-56 QKEADIDSP
+56 QKVADLESP

-72 VGVISKIKQM
+72 VGVICKIKQM

-100 KISSINQEEPYF
+100 KISSISQNDPYF
-112 EVNLDEYIY
+112 EVVLDEYVY
-121 NYTLNISD
+121 DDNLPADD

-138 LENFEEYSY
+138 LNNFEEYSSIY
-147 VYTKIAPDALL
+147 AKIAPDAVI

-175 YIYLKPEQKQSLLE
+175 YIYLKIDQKQALLE
-189 LFDPYERLETINAF
+189 IFDPYERLESINKMLA
-203 LTKEIKVLEI
+203 KEIKVLQI

-225 SEFQKDYYLK
+225 NEFQKDYYLK
-235 EQLRAIQK
+235 EQMRAIQK

-249 STEFEVDEYLKKISA
+249 GTDYEVDEYLRKIDEA
-264 AHMPKEVKE
+264 KMPKEVKE

-279 SKLLKISSSSPDAGV
+279 NKLLKISPSSPDAGV

-300 WLIDLPWD
+300 WLIDLPWN
-308 KKTKDNTDLK
+308 KKSKDNTDLK
-318 KAREILSQDH
+318 KARTILSEDH
-328 YGLEEVKDR
+328 YGLEEVKER

-345 NINKNMKGP
+345 HIKKDMKGP

-416 VKVNNPVF
+416 SKVNNPVF

-430 KLSGDYKGDPASA
+430 KLNSDFKGDPASA

-451 QNNTFTD
+451 QNSTFTD

-464 FNLENVM
+464 FSLENVM
-471 FITTANST
+471 FITTANTT
-479 STIPEPLLDRMEV
+479 STIPGPLLDRMEV

-500 NEKRNIAEKYLVK
+500 VEKKNIAERYLIK
-513 KQVNE
+513 KQLKE
-518 HGLKEEQIKISEN
+518 HGLKEKQVKISEN
-531 AITEIIERYTR
+531 AINEIIERYTR
-542 ESGVRNLERNI
+542 ESGVRSLERNI
-553 GTLVRKTAVQ
+553 GKLVRKAAVQ
-563 IVENNKKSVTINSSN
+563 IVEKNKKSVTINNSN
-578 LKNYLGIPKYDY
+578 IKKYLGIPKYDY
-590 DLAYEEDQIGVV
+590 DSVYEADQVGVV

-608 QVGGETLFIE
+608 QVGGETLFVE

-648 IKANAEKFNID
+648 IKANAENFNID
-659 YTLFKETDIHIH
+659 YKIFKETDIHVH

-686 TMATAVISALTK
+686 TMATAIISALTK
-698 RAVRKDV
+698 QPVRKDV

-720 GGLKEKLLAAK
+720 GGLKEKMLAAK

-736 KVVLSTKN
+736 KIVLCSKN
-744 KPDVSKIDPKI
+744 KADVSKIDPKI
-755 IRSIEIAYAD
+755 IRSMEIVYAD
-765 RIEDVVKHAL
+765 KIDDVVKEAL
-775 RSEQWKVWKDLN
+775 R
-787 LWFKSWINKRK
+787 
-798 AKLW
+798 

>member
-1 MIDNYSV
+1 MIENYSV
-8 EKRTLPLIPIR
+8 ENRTLPLIPIR

-24 PDTVIH
+24 PDAVIY

-37 SINALEEAMLE
+37 SVNALEEAMLE
-48 DSDIFLTV
+48 DSDIFLTI
-56 QKEADIDSP
+56 QKEADVDSP

-72 VGVISKIKQM
+72 VGVICKIKQM

-91 VLVEGINRA
+91 VLVEGIHRA
-100 KISSINQEEPYF
+100 KIVSMDKEDPYF
-112 EVNLDEYIY
+112 EVALDEYIY
-121 NYTLNISD
+121 NCSLPLSD
-129 KLEAMVRLT
+129 ELEAMVRLT
-138 LENFEEYSY
+138 LENFEEYSSI
-147 VYTKIAPDALL
+147 YTKIAPDALT

-189 LFDPYERLETINAF
+189 IFDPYERLKTINTY
-203 LTKEIKVLEI
+203 LSKEIKVLEI

-225 SEFQKDYYLK
+225 GEFQKDYYLK

-249 STEFEVDEYLKKISA
+249 STEFEAEEYMKRISA
-264 AHMPKEVKE
+264 SSMPKEVKE

-279 SKLLKISSSSPDAGV
+279 NRLLKISSASPDAGV

-300 WLIDLPWD
+300 WLLDLPWN

-318 KAREILSQDH
+318 KARAILAEDH
-328 YGLEEVKDR
+328 YGLEEVKER
-337 ILEYLAVK
+337 VLEYLAVK
-345 NINKNMKGP
+345 NINKDMKGP

-360 PPGVGKTSIA
+360 PPGVGKTSVA
-370 KSIARAMNRKYVR
+370 KSIARAMSRKYVR
-383 ISLGGVRDEAEIRGH
+383 ISLGGLRDEAEIRGH

-411 SSIAK
+411 SSIAR

-430 KLSGDYKGDPASA
+430 KIASEYRGDPASA

-451 QNNTFTD
+451 QNKTFTD

-464 FNLENVM
+464 FSLENVM
-471 FITTANST
+471 FITTANT
-479 STIPEPLLDRMEV
+479 TATIPEPLLDRMEV

-500 NEKRNIAEKYLVK
+500 IEKLNIAEKYLIK
-513 KQVNE
+513 KQIKE
-518 HGLKEEQIKISEN
+518 HGLKENQVNISQN

-553 GTLVRKTAVQ
+553 GALVRKAAVQ
-563 IVENNKKSVTINSSN
+563 IVENKKSSVTINSGN
-578 LKNYLGIPKYDY
+578 LKKYLGIPKYDY
-590 DLAYEEDQIGVV
+590 DLVYEEDQVGVV

-608 QVGGETLFIE
+608 KVGGETLFIE
-618 VNTMKGD
+618 VNIMKGD

-659 YTLFKETDIHIH
+659 YTVFKENDIHIH

-698 RAVRKDV
+698 RPVRKDV

-744 KPDVSKIDPKI
+744 KPDVSKIEPKI
-755 IRSIEIAYAD
+755 IRPMEIVYAD
-765 RIEDVVKHAL
+765 RIEDVVEHAL
-775 RSEQWKVWKDLN
+775 RTIK
-787 LWFKSWINKRK
+787 
-798 AKLW
+798 

>member
-1 MIDNYSV
+1 MIQNYSI
-8 EKRTLPLIPIR
+8 ENKKLPLIPIR

-24 PDTVIH
+24 PNMVIH

-37 SINALEEAMLE
+37 SVNALEEAMLE

-56 QKEADIDSP
+56 QKEPDIDSP

-72 VGVISKIKQM
+72 IGVICKIKQM

-91 VLVEGINRA
+91 VLVEGLNRA
-100 KISSINQEEPYF
+100 KILEITQEEPYF
-112 EVNLDEYIY
+112 EVSVNEYIY
-121 NYTLNISD
+121 NFDLPLD
-129 KLEAMVRLT
+129 EKLDAMIRLS
-138 LENFEEYSY
+138 LEEFEEYASIY
-147 VYTKIAPDALL
+147 SKIAPDAVS
-158 SLKEIKN
+158 SLKGIKD
-165 PDKLADVVAS
+165 PDKLADVIAS
-175 YIYLKPEQKQSLLE
+175 YVYLKSEQKQELLE
-189 LFDPYERLETINAF
+189 IFDPYERLNSLNNYVA
-203 LTKEIKVLEI
+203 KEIKVLQI
-213 ENEISELVKKQV
+213 EDEISEQVRKQV

-235 EQLRAIQK
+235 EQMKAIQK

-249 STEFEVDEYLKKISA
+249 NTELEVEEYLKKIASA
-264 AHMPKEVKE
+264 NMPKEVKE

-279 SKLLKISSSSPDAGV
+279 SRLLKISSSSPDSGV

-300 WLIDLPWD
+300 WLLDLPWD

-318 KAREILSQDH
+318 KAREILKEDH
-328 YGLEEVKDR
+328 YGLLEVKER

-345 NINKNMKGP
+345 HLNKSMKGP

-370 KSIARAMNRKYVR
+370 KSIARAMNRKFIR
-383 ISLGGVRDEAEIRGH
+383 ISLGGMRDEAEIRGH

-416 VKVNNPVF
+416 VKTNNPVF

-430 KLSGDYKGDPASA
+430 KLASDFRGDPASA
-443 LLEALDPE
+443 LLEVLDPE

-464 FNLENVM
+464 FSLEHVM

-479 STIPEPLLDRMEV
+479 SSIPAPLLDRMEV

-500 NEKRNIAEKYLVK
+500 EEKYNIAEKYLIK
-513 KQVNE
+513 KQLVE
-518 HGLKEEQIKISEN
+518 HGLKENQIKISQN
-531 AITEIIERYTR
+531 AIVEILQKYTR

-553 GTLVRKTAVQ
+553 GKLVRKAAVQ
-563 IVENNKKSVTINSSN
+563 IVEKNKKTITINSKN
-578 LKNYLGIPKYDY
+578 LKNFLGLPKYSY
-590 DLAYEEDQIGVV
+590 DLVYEENQVGVV

-608 QVGGETLFIE
+608 SVGGETLFIE

-639 ESAMAALSY
+639 ESAMAAISY
-648 IKANAEKFNID
+648 IKSNNEIFNID
-659 YTLFKETDIHIH
+659 DKVFKETDIHIH

-698 RAVRKDV
+698 RPVRQDV

-736 KVVLSTKN
+736 KVILCSKN
-744 KPDVSKIDPKI
+744 KSEVSKIDSKI
-755 IRSIEIAYAD
+755 IKTLEIVYVNNIEEVIKEAMA
-765 RIEDVVKHAL
+765 
-775 RSEQWKVWKDLN
+775 
-787 LWFKSWINKRK
+787 
-798 AKLW
+798 

>member
-1 MIDNYSV
+1 MIDNYSI
-8 EKRTLPLIPIR
+8 ENRTLPLIPIR

-24 PDTVIH
+24 PDAVIH

-56 QKEADIDSP
+56 QKEADKDNP

-72 VGVISKIKQM
+72 VGVICKIKQM

-91 VLVEGINRA
+91 VLVEGQTRA
-100 KISSINQEEPYF
+100 KISSITQEEPYF
-112 EVNLDEYIY
+112 QVELQEYIY
-121 NYTLNISD
+121 NYSNPLTD
-129 KLEAMVRLT
+129 EMEAIVRLT
-138 LENFEEYSY
+138 LDNFEEYSMI
-147 VYTKIAPDALL
+147 YTKIAPDAVSYLQ
-158 SLKEIKN
+158 EVKN
-165 PDKLADVVAS
+165 PDKLADLVAS
-175 YIYLKPEQKQSLLE
+175 YIYLKQEQKQSLLE
-189 LFDPYERLETINAF
+189 IFDPYERLEALNAI
-203 LTKEIKVLEI
+203 LNKEIKVLEI
-213 ENEISELVKKQV
+213 ENEISESVKKQV
-225 SEFQKDYYLK
+225 GEFQKDYYLK

-249 STEFEVDEYLKKISA
+249 STEFEVDEYLRKIQA
-264 AHMPKEVKE
+264 AKMPKEVKE

-279 SKLLKISSSSPDAGV
+279 NKLLKISPASPDAGV

-300 WLIDLPWD
+300 WLLDLPWD

-318 KAREILSQDH
+318 KAREILAEDH
-328 YGLEEVKDR
+328 YGLEDVKER

-345 NINKNMKGP
+345 TINKNMKGP

-416 VKVNNPVF
+416 VKTNNPVF

-430 KLSGDYKGDPASA
+430 KLSGDYKGDPSSA

-464 FNLENVM
+464 FSLENVM
-471 FITTANST
+471 FIATANT
-479 STIPEPLLDRMEV
+479 VSTIPEALLDRMEV
-492 IEISGYTD
+492 IELSGYTD
-500 NEKRNIAEKYLVK
+500 VEKRNISEKYLVK
-513 KQVNE
+513 KQIKE
-518 HGLKEEQIKISEN
+518 HGLKEEQVKISEN
-531 AITEIIERYTR
+531 AVVEIIERYTR

-553 GTLVRKTAVQ
+553 GTLVRKAAVQ
-563 IVENNKKSVTINSSN
+563 IVENNKKSVTVNSGN
-578 LKNYLGIPKYDY
+578 IKKYLGIPKYDY
-590 DLAYEEDQIGVV
+590 DLAYEEDQVGVV

-608 QVGGETLFIE
+608 SVGGETLFVE

-648 IKANAEKFNID
+648 IKANAEKFSID
-659 YTLFKETDIHIH
+659 YTIFKETDIHIH

-698 RAVRKDV
+698 KPVRKDV

-731 RAGIK
+731 RAGMK
-736 KVVLSTKN
+736 KVVLTTKN

-755 IRSIEIAYAD
+755 IRSLEIVYAD

-775 RSEQWKVWKDLN
+775 RSE
-787 LWFKSWINKRK
+787 
-798 AKLW
+798 

>member
-1 MIDNYSV
+1 MIQDYSI
-8 EKRTLPLIPIR
+8 ENKKLPLIPIR

-24 PDTVIH
+24 PNMVIH

-37 SINALEEAMLE
+37 SVNALEEAMLE

-65 KEDDFYE
+65 KEDDFFE
-72 VGVISKIKQM
+72 VGVICKIKQM

-91 VLVEGINRA
+91 VLVEGLNRA
-100 KISSINQEEPYF
+100 KILEITQGEPYF
-112 EVNLDEYIY
+112 EVNVDEYTY
-121 NYTLNISD
+121 NFNIPFD
-129 KLEAMVRLT
+129 EKLDAMIRLT
-138 LENFEEYSY
+138 LEQFEEYASIY
-147 VYTKIAPDALL
+147 SKIAPDAVS
-158 SLKEIKN
+158 SLKGIKD
-165 PDKLADVVAS
+165 PDKLADVIAAYV
-175 YIYLKPEQKQSLLE
+175 YLKSEQKQELLE
-189 LFDPYERLETINAF
+189 IFDPYERLNSLNNFIA
-203 LTKEIKVLEI
+203 KEIKVLKIEDEI
-213 ENEISELVKKQV
+213 GEQVRKQV
-225 SEFQKDYYLK
+225 SEFQRDYYLK
-235 EQLRAIQK
+235 EQMKAIQK

-249 STEFEVDEYLKKISA
+249 NTELEVEEYLEKIASA
-264 AHMPKEVKE
+264 KMPKDVKE

-279 SKLLKISSSSPDAGV
+279 GRLLKISSSSPDSGV

-318 KAREILSQDH
+318 KARQILQEDH
-328 YGLEEVKDR
+328 YGLMEVKER

-345 NINKNMKGP
+345 HLNKNMKGP

-370 KSIARAMNRKYVR
+370 KSIARAMNRKFVR
-383 ISLGGVRDEAEIRGH
+383 ISLGGMRDEAEIRGH

-416 VKVNNPVF
+416 VKTNNPVF
-424 LLDEID
+424 LFDEID
-430 KLSGDYKGDPASA
+430 KLANDFRGDPAAA

-464 FNLENVM
+464 FSLENVM

-479 STIPEPLLDRMEV
+479 SSIPAPLLDRMEV

-500 NEKRNIAEKYLVK
+500 EEKSNIAQKYLIK
-513 KQVNE
+513 KQLAE
-518 HGLKEEQIKISEN
+518 HGLKDKQVNISIN
-531 AITEIIERYTR
+531 AITEILQKYTR

-553 GTLVRKTAVQ
+553 GKLIRKSAVQ
-563 IVENNKKSVTINSSN
+563 IVEKNKKSVTINSGN
-578 LKNYLGIPKYDY
+578 IKNFLGLPKYSY
-590 DLAYEEDQIGVV
+590 DVVYEENQVGVV

-608 QVGGETLFIE
+608 SVGGETLFIE

-633 LGDVMK
+633 LGEVMK

-648 IKANAEKFNID
+648 IKANNDKYGID
-659 YTLFKETDIHIH
+659 DKVFKETDIHIH

-698 RAVRKDV
+698 KPVRQDV

-720 GGLKEKLLAAK
+720 GGLKEKLLAAR

-736 KVVLSTKN
+736 KVIVCSKN
-744 KPDVSKIDPKI
+744 KSDVSKIDSKI
-755 IRSIEIAYAD
+755 IKSLEIVYVNNIDEVIKEAMA
-765 RIEDVVKHAL
+765 
-775 RSEQWKVWKDLN
+775 
-787 LWFKSWINKRK
+787 
-798 AKLW
+798 

>member
-1 MIDNYSV
+1 MIQNYSIDR
-8 EKRTLPLIPIR
+8 KKLPLIPIR

-24 PDTVIH
+24 PNMVIH

-72 VGVISKIKQM
+72 TGVVCKIKQM
-82 IKMPGDNIR
+82 IKMPGDSIR
-91 VLVEGINRA
+91 VLVEGESRA
-100 KISSINQEEPYF
+100 KIVEILQEEPYF
-112 EVNLDEYIY
+112 EVSVDEYIY
-121 NYTLNISD
+121 EDEPDIDEKTDAIMRLS
-129 KLEAMVRLT
+129 LEM
-138 LENFEEYSY
+138 FDEYSS
-147 VYTKIAPDALL
+147 VYSKIAPDAVT
-158 SLKEIKN
+158 SLKSIKN
-165 PDKLADVVAS
+165 PDKLADVLAS
-175 YIYLKPEQKQSLLE
+175 YIYLKQEQKQVLLE
-189 LFDPYERLETINAF
+189 TFEPYERLEKLNGYLA
-203 LTKEIKVLEI
+203 KEIKVLQI
-213 ENEISELVKKQV
+213 EDEISEIVKKQV
-225 SEFQKDYYLK
+225 SEFQRDYYLK
-235 EQLRAIQK
+235 EQMKAIQK

-249 STEFEVDEYLKKISA
+249 SVELEVEEYMEKIAA
-264 AHMPKEVKE
+264 AHMPKEVRE
-273 KAEKEI
+273 KAEKEV
-279 SKLLKISSSSPDAGV
+279 KRLLKISPSSPDAGV
-294 IRTYVD
+294 IKTYVD
-300 WLIDLPWD
+300 WLLDLPWD
-308 KKTKDNTDLK
+308 KKTKDSTDIK
-318 KAREILSQDH
+318 KARDILNDDH
-328 YGLEEVKDR
+328 YGLKEIKER

-345 NINKNMKGP
+345 HINKSMKGP

-370 KSIARAMNRKYVR
+370 KSIARSMNRKFVR

-398 RRTYIGAIPGRII
+398 RRTYVGAIPGRII

-430 KLSGDYKGDPASA
+430 KLASDFRGDPASA

-451 QNNTFTD
+451 QNNTFAD
-458 HYIEAP
+458 HYLEVP

-471 FITTANST
+471 FITTANT
-479 STIPEPLLDRMEV
+479 TATIPGPLLDRMEV

-500 NEKRNIAEKYLVK
+500 EEKSNIAKKYLIK
-513 KQVNE
+513 KQVTE
-518 HGLKEEQIKISEN
+518 HGLKENQLKISPN
-531 AITEIIERYTR
+531 AVKEILERYTR

-553 GTLVRKTAVQ
+553 GKIVRKSAVL
-563 IVENNKKSVTINSSN
+563 IVEKNKKSVTVNSAN
-578 LKNYLGIPKYDY
+578 LKDFLGIPKYSY
-590 DLAYEEDQIGVV
+590 ETAYEENQIGVV

-608 QVGGETLFIE
+608 SVGGETLFIE
-618 VNTMKGD
+618 VNIMKGT

-648 IKANAEKFNID
+648 IKANNEKYGID
-659 YTLFKETDIHIH
+659 EAIFKDSDIHVH

-686 TMATAVISALTK
+686 TIATALISALTK
-698 RAVRKDV
+698 KPVRKDV

-720 GGLKEKLLAAK
+720 GGLKEKLLAAR

-736 KVVLSTKN
+736 KVVLCSKN
-744 KPDVSKIDPKI
+744 KSDASKIDSKI
-755 IRSIEIAYAD
+755 LRSFEIVYAD
-765 RIEDVVKHAL
+765 TIEQVVREAM
-775 RSEQWKVWKDLN
+775 
-787 LWFKSWINKRK
+787 
-798 AKLW
+798 A

>member
-1 MIDNYSV
+1 MIQNYSI
-8 EKRTLPLIPIR
+8 ENKKLPLIPIR

-24 PDTVIH
+24 PNMVIH

-37 SINALEEAMLE
+37 SVNALEEAMLE

-65 KEDDFYE
+65 KEDDFFE
-72 VGVISKIKQM
+72 VGVICKIKQM

-91 VLVEGINRA
+91 VLVEGLYRA
-100 KISSINQEEPYF
+100 KILEITQNEPFF
-112 EVNLDEYIY
+112 EVNIDEYVY
-121 NYTLNISD
+121 NFNIQIDENLDAMIRLS
-129 KLEAMVRLT
+129 LEQ
-138 LENFEEYSY
+138 FEEYASIY
-147 VYTKIAPDALL
+147 SKIAPDAVS
-158 SLKEIKN
+158 SLKGIKD
-165 PDKLADVVAS
+165 PDKLADVIAS
-175 YIYLKPEQKQSLLE
+175 YVYLKPEQKQELLE
-189 LFDPYERLETINAF
+189 IFDPYERLNNLNNYIA
-203 LTKEIKVLEI
+203 KEIKVLKI
-213 ENEISELVKKQV
+213 EDEISEQVRKQV
-225 SEFQKDYYLK
+225 SEFQRDYYLK
-235 EQLRAIQK
+235 EQMKAIQR

-249 STEFEVDEYLKKISA
+249 NTELEVEEYIKKIASA
-264 AHMPKEVKE
+264 KMPKEVKE

-279 SKLLKISSSSPDAGV
+279 GRLLKISPSSPDSGV

-300 WLIDLPWD
+300 WLIDMPWD
-308 KKTKDNTDLK
+308 KKSKDNTDLK
-318 KAREILSQDH
+318 KARGILQEDH
-328 YGLEEVKDR
+328 YGLMEVKER

-345 NINKNMKGP
+345 HLNKSMKGP

-370 KSIARAMNRKYVR
+370 KSIARAMNRKFVR
-383 ISLGGVRDEAEIRGH
+383 ISLGGMRDEAEIRGH
-398 RRTYIGAIPGRII
+398 RRTYVGAIPGRII

-416 VKVNNPVF
+416 VKTNNPVF

-430 KLSGDYKGDPASA
+430 KLANDFRGDPASA

-458 HYIEAP
+458 HYIDAP
-464 FNLENVM
+464 FSLENVM

-500 NEKRNIAEKYLVK
+500 EEKSNIAQKYLIK
-513 KQVNE
+513 KQLAE
-518 HGLKEEQIKISEN
+518 HGLKDKQVNISLN
-531 AITEIIERYTR
+531 AINEILRKYTR
-542 ESGVRNLERNI
+542 ESGVRNLERHI
-553 GTLVRKTAVQ
+553 GKLVRKAAVQ
-563 IVENNKKSVTINSSN
+563 IVEKNKKSVTINSGN
-578 LKNYLGIPKYDY
+578 IKNFLGLPKYSY
-590 DLAYEEDQIGVV
+590 DVAYEENQVGVV

-608 QVGGETLFIE
+608 SVGGETLFIE

-625 GKLQLTGQ
+625 SKLQLTGQ

-648 IKANAEKFNID
+648 IKSNNDKYDID
-659 YTLFKETDIHIH
+659 DKVFKETDIHVH

-686 TMATAVISALTK
+686 TIATALISALTK
-698 RAVRKDV
+698 RPVRQDV

-720 GGLKEKLLAAK
+720 GGLKDKLLAAN

-736 KVVLSTKN
+736 KVILCTKN
-744 KPDVSKIDPKI
+744 KSEVVKIDSKIIKSLEI
-755 IRSIEIAYAD
+755 VYVNSIDEVIKEAMA
-765 RIEDVVKHAL
+765 
-775 RSEQWKVWKDLN
+775 
-787 LWFKSWINKRK
+787 
-798 AKLW
+798 

>member
-1 MIDNYSV
+1 MIENYSI
-8 EKRTLPLIPIR
+8 ENKKLPLIPIR

-24 PDTVIH
+24 PDTMMH

-48 DSDIFLTV
+48 DSDIFLTI

-65 KEDDFYE
+65 KEDDFFE
-72 VGVISKIKQM
+72 VGVICKIKQM
-82 IKMPGDNIR
+82 IKLPGDNIR
-91 VLVEGINRA
+91 VLVEGVNRA
-100 KISSINQEEPYF
+100 KIVSIVQTEPYF
-112 EVNLDEYIY
+112 EVMLDEYVY
-121 NYTLNISD
+121 NNDALIND
-129 KLEAMVRLT
+129 ELEAMIRLT
-138 LENFEEYSY
+138 LENFEEYSLI
-147 VYTKIAPDALL
+147 YTKIAPDALI

-165 PDKLADVVAS
+165 PDKFADVVAS
-175 YIYLKPEQKQSLLE
+175 YIYLKHEQKQALLE
-189 LFDPYERLETINAF
+189 IFDPYERLESINTY
-203 LTKEIKVLEI
+203 LSKEIKVLEI
-213 ENEISELVKKQV
+213 ENEISELVRKQV

-249 STEFEVDEYLKKISA
+249 GIELEVDEYLDKIKKA
-264 AHMPKEVKE
+264 NMPKEVKE

-279 SKLLKISSSSPDAGV
+279 NKLLKISSSSPDAGV

-300 WLIDLPWD
+300 WLIDLPWN

-318 KAREILSQDH
+318 KVRNVLSEDH
-328 YGLEEVKDR
+328 YGLEDIKER

-345 NINKNMKGP
+345 AINKDMKGP

-360 PPGVGKTSIA
+360 PPGVGKTSVA

-383 ISLGGVRDEAEIRGH
+383 MSLGGVRDEAEIRGH

-411 SSIAK
+411 SLIAK
-416 VKVNNPVF
+416 AKANNPVF

-430 KLSGDYKGDPASA
+430 KLASDYKGDPASA

-451 QNNTFTD
+451 QNKTFTD

-464 FNLENVM
+464 FSLENVM
-471 FITTANST
+471 FITTANTT
-479 STIPEPLLDRMEV
+479 STIPGPLLDRMEV

-500 NEKRNIAEKYLVK
+500 MEKINIAEKYLIK
-513 KQVNE
+513 KQIKE
-518 HGLKEEQIKISEN
+518 HGLKETQVSISQN

-542 ESGVRNLERNI
+542 ESGVRNLERSI
-553 GTLVRKTAVQ
+553 GSLIRKAAVQ
-563 IVENNKKSVTINSSN
+563 IVENKKKTVTINNGN
-578 LKNYLGIPKYDY
+578 LKKYLGIPKYDY
-590 DLAYEEDQIGVV
+590 DLAYEEDQVGVV

-608 QVGGETLFIE
+608 KVGGETLFIE

-625 GKLQLTGQ
+625 GKLQLTGK

-639 ESAMAALSY
+639 ESAMAAISY
-648 IKANAEKFNID
+648 IKANADKFKID
-659 YTLFKETDIHIH
+659 YSKFKETDIHIH

-686 TMATAVISALTK
+686 TMATAVISALTDVP
-698 RAVRKDV
+698 VRKDV

-736 KVVLSTKN
+736 RVVLSTKN
-744 KPDVSKIDPKI
+744 KPDVSKIDSKI
-755 IRSIEIAYAD
+755 IRSMEIVYAD
-765 RIEDVVKHAL
+765 KIEDVVKYAL
-775 RSEQWKVWKDLN
+775 ADR
-787 LWFKSWINKRK
+787 
-798 AKLW
+798 

>member
-1 MIDNYSV
+1 MIENYSV
-8 EKRTLPLIPIR
+8 ENRTIPLIPIR

-37 SINALEEAMLE
+37 SVNALEEAMLE
-48 DSDIFLTV
+48 DSDIFLTI
-56 QKEADIDSP
+56 QKEADVDSP

-72 VGVISKIKQM
+72 VGVICKIKQM

-100 KISSINQEEPYF
+100 KIASMVQDEPYF
-112 EVNLDEYIY
+112 KVVLDEYIY
-121 NYTLNISD
+121 NYSLPLSD

-138 LENFEEYSY
+138 LENFEEYSLIY
-147 VYTKIAPDALL
+147 AKIAPDALI

-189 LFDPYERLETINAF
+189 IFDPYDRLEAINAF
-203 LTKEIKVLEI
+203 LSKEIKVLEI
-213 ENEISELVKKQV
+213 ENEISELVRKQV
-225 SEFQKDYYLK
+225 AEFQKDYYLK

-249 STEFEVDEYLKKISA
+249 STEFEVEEYMKKISEA
-264 AHMPKEVKE
+264 NMPKEVKE
-273 KAEKEI
+273 KAEKEVNR
-279 SKLLKISSSSPDAGV
+279 LLKISSSSPDAGV

-300 WLIDLPWD
+300 WLIDLPWN

-318 KAREILSQDH
+318 KARKILSEDH
-328 YGLEEVKDR
+328 YGLDEVKER

-430 KLSGDYKGDPASA
+430 KLAGDYKGDPASA

-451 QNNTFTD
+451 QNKTFTD

-464 FNLENVM
+464 FSLENVM
-471 FITTANST
+471 FITTANTT

-500 NEKRNIAEKYLVK
+500 IEKRNIAEKYLVK
-513 KQVNE
+513 KQIKE
-518 HGLKEEQIKISEN
+518 HGLKEKQINISQN
-531 AITEIIERYTR
+531 AINEIIERYTR

-553 GTLVRKTAVQ
+553 GKLVRKAAVQ
-563 IVENNKKSVTINSSN
+563 IVENKKKSVTINNGS
-578 LKNYLGIPKYDY
+578 LKKYLGIPKYDY
-590 DLAYEEDQIGVV
+590 DLIYEDDQVGVV

-618 VNTMKGD
+618 VNTMKGE

-648 IKANAEKFNID
+648 IKANAEKFGID
-659 YTLFKETDIHIH
+659 YTVFKETDIHIH

-698 RAVRKDV
+698 RPVRKDV

-736 KVVLSTKN
+736 KVVLSSKN
-744 KPDVSKIDPKI
+744 KPDVSKIEPKI
-755 IRSIEIAYAD
+755 IRSMEIVYAD
-765 RIEDVVKHAL
+765 RIEDVVKQAIIMPDG
-775 RSEQWKVWKDLN
+775 Q
-787 LWFKSWINKRK
+787 
-798 AKLW
+798 

>member
-1 MIDNYSV
+1 MINNYNI
-8 EKRTLPLIPIR
+8 ERRNLPLIPIR

-24 PDTVIH
+24 PNTVIH

-56 QKEADIDSP
+56 QKVADLESP

-72 VGVISKIKQM
+72 VGVICKIKQM

-100 KISSINQEEPYF
+100 KIASITQEEPYF
-112 EVNLDEYIY
+112 EVALDEYIY
-121 NYTLNISD
+121 DDSLPSDD

-138 LENFEEYSY
+138 LNNFEEYALIY
-147 VYTKIAPDALL
+147 AKIAPDAVI

-175 YIYLKPEQKQSLLE
+175 YIYLKIEQKQSLLE
-189 LFDPYERLETINAF
+189 IFDPYKRLESINKLLA
-203 LTKEIKVLEI
+203 KEIKVLQI
-213 ENEISELVKKQV
+213 ENEINELVKKQV

-235 EQLRAIQK
+235 EQMRAIQK
-243 ELGEDE
+243 ELGEDD
-249 STEFEVDEYLKKISA
+249 TDFEVDEYLQKITEA
-264 AHMPKEVKE
+264 NMPKEVKE

-279 SKLLKISSSSPDAGV
+279 NKLLKISPSSPDAGV

-300 WLIDLPWD
+300 WLLDLPWN

-318 KAREILSQDH
+318 KARTILSEDH
-328 YGLEEVKDR
+328 YGLEEVKER

-345 NINKNMKGP
+345 HIKKDMKGP

-430 KLSGDYKGDPASA
+430 KLNSDFKGDPASA

-451 QNNTFTD
+451 QNSTFTD

-464 FNLENVM
+464 FSLENVM
-471 FITTANST
+471 FITTANT
-479 STIPEPLLDRMEV
+479 TATIPGPLLDRMEV

-500 NEKRNIAEKYLVK
+500 VEKRNIAEKYLVK
-513 KQVNE
+513 KQLTE
-518 HGLKEEQIKISEN
+518 HGIKENQVNISEN
-531 AITEIIERYTR
+531 VINEIIERYTR
-542 ESGVRNLERNI
+542 ESGVRSLERNI
-553 GTLVRKTAVQ
+553 GKLVRKAAVQ
-563 IVENNKKSVTINSSN
+563 IVEKNKKSIEQYLEIRNS
-578 LKNYLGIPKYDY
+578 
-590 DLAYEEDQIGVV
+590 EEYKSSPAFEMQKAMMEFQQTSGYN
-602 TGLAWT
+602 
-608 QVGGETLFIE
+608 ETLVPNLRILSKAYAE
-618 VNTMKGD
+618 YTQ
-625 GKLQLTGQ
+625 KLQT
-633 LGDVMK
+633 
-639 ESAMAALSY
+639 
-648 IKANAEKFNID
+648 ANNKFMER
-659 YTLFKETDIHIH
+659 F
-671 VPEGAIP
+671 P
-678 KDGPSAGI
+678 KS
-686 TMATAVISALTK
+686 K
-698 RAVRKDV
+698 
-705 AMTGEI
+705 
-711 TITGRVLPI
+711 TIYER
-720 GGLKEKLLAAK
+720 
-731 RAGIK
+731 
-736 KVVLSTKN
+736 
-744 KPDVSKIDPKI
+744 
-755 IRSIEIAYAD
+755 
-765 RIEDVVKHAL
+765 
-775 RSEQWKVWKDLN
+775 
-787 LWFKSWINKRK
+787 
-798 AKLW
+798 

>member
-1 MIDNYSV
+1 MINNYNI
-8 EKRTLPLIPIR
+8 ERRNLPLIPIR

-24 PDTVIH
+24 PNTVIH

-56 QKEADIDSP
+56 QKVADLESP

-72 VGVISKIKQM
+72 VGVICKIKQM

-100 KISSINQEEPYF
+100 KISSITQNDPYF
-112 EVNLDEYIY
+112 EVVLDEYIY
-121 NYTLNISD
+121 DDNLPSDD

-138 LENFEEYSY
+138 LNNFEEYALIY
-147 VYTKIAPDALL
+147 AKIAPDAVI

-175 YIYLKPEQKQSLLE
+175 YIYLKIDQKQALLE
-189 LFDPYERLETINAF
+189 IFDPYKRLESINKMLA
-203 LTKEIKVLEI
+203 KEIKVLQI

-225 SEFQKDYYLK
+225 NEFQKDYYLK
-235 EQLRAIQK
+235 EQMRAIQK

-249 STEFEVDEYLKKISA
+249 GTDYEVDEYLRKIEEA
-264 AHMPKEVKE
+264 KMPKEVKE

-279 SKLLKISSSSPDAGV
+279 NKLLKISPSSPDAGV
-294 IRTYVD
+294 TRTYVD
-300 WLIDLPWD
+300 WLLDLPWN
-308 KKTKDNTDLK
+308 KKSKDNTDLK
-318 KAREILSQDH
+318 KARDILSEDH
-328 YGLEEVKDR
+328 YGLEEVKER

-345 NINKNMKGP
+345 HIKKDMKGP

-416 VKVNNPVF
+416 AKVNNPVF

-430 KLSGDYKGDPASA
+430 KLNSDFKGDPASA

-451 QNNTFTD
+451 QNSTFTD

-464 FNLENVM
+464 FSLENVM
-471 FITTANST
+471 FITTANTT
-479 STIPEPLLDRMEV
+479 STIPGPLLDRMEV

-500 NEKRNIAEKYLVK
+500 IEKKNIAEKYLIK
-513 KQVNE
+513 KQLNE
-518 HGLKEEQIKISEN
+518 HGLKEKQVKISEN
-531 AITEIIERYTR
+531 AINEIIERYTR

-553 GTLVRKTAVQ
+553 GKLVRKAAVQ
-563 IVENNKKSVTINSSN
+563 IVEKSKKSVTVNNSN
-578 LKNYLGIPKYDY
+578 IKKYLGIPKYDY
-590 DLAYEEDQIGVV
+590 DSVYEADQVGVV

-648 IKANAEKFNID
+648 IKANAENFNID
-659 YTLFKETDIHIH
+659 YKIFKETDIHVH

-686 TMATAVISALTK
+686 TMATAIISALTK
-698 RAVRKDV
+698 QPVRKDV

-736 KVVLSTKN
+736 KIVLCSKN
-744 KPDVSKIDPKI
+744 KADVSKIDSKI
-755 IRSIEIAYAD
+755 IRSMEIVYAD
-765 RIEDVVKHAL
+765 KIDDVVKEAL
-775 RSEQWKVWKDLN
+775 R
-787 LWFKSWINKRK
+787 
-798 AKLW
+798 

>member
-1 MIDNYSV
+1 MIENYSI
-8 EKRTLPLIPIR
+8 ENKKLPLIPIR

-24 PDTVIH
+24 PDTMMH

-48 DSDIFLTV
+48 DSDIFLTI

-65 KEDDFYE
+65 KEDDFFE
-72 VGVISKIKQM
+72 VGVICKIKQM
-82 IKMPGDNIR
+82 IKLPGDNIR
-91 VLVEGINRA
+91 VLVEGVNRA
-100 KISSINQEEPYF
+100 KIVSIVQTEPYF
-112 EVNLDEYIY
+112 EVMLDEYVY
-121 NYTLNISD
+121 NNDALIND
-129 KLEAMVRLT
+129 ELEAMIRLT
-138 LENFEEYSY
+138 LENFEEYSLI
-147 VYTKIAPDALL
+147 YTKIAPDALI

-165 PDKLADVVAS
+165 PDKFADVVAS
-175 YIYLKPEQKQSLLE
+175 YIYLKHEQKQALLE
-189 LFDPYERLETINAF
+189 IFGPYERLESINTY
-203 LTKEIKVLEI
+203 LSKEIKVLEI
-213 ENEISELVKKQV
+213 ENEISELVRKQV

-249 STEFEVDEYLKKISA
+249 GIELEVDEYLDKIKKA
-264 AHMPKEVKE
+264 NMPKEVKE

-279 SKLLKISSSSPDAGV
+279 NKLLKISSSSPDAGV

-300 WLIDLPWD
+300 WLIDLPWN

-318 KAREILSQDH
+318 KVRNVLSEDH
-328 YGLEEVKDR
+328 YGLEDIKER

-345 NINKNMKGP
+345 AINKDMKGP

-360 PPGVGKTSIA
+360 PPGVGKTSVA

-383 ISLGGVRDEAEIRGH
+383 MSLGGVRDEAEIRGH

-411 SSIAK
+411 SLIAK
-416 VKVNNPVF
+416 AKANNPVF

-430 KLSGDYKGDPASA
+430 KLASDYKGDPASA

-451 QNNTFTD
+451 QNKTFTD

-464 FNLENVM
+464 FSLENVM
-471 FITTANST
+471 FITTANTT
-479 STIPEPLLDRMEV
+479 STIPGPLLDRMEV

-500 NEKRNIAEKYLVK
+500 MEKINIAEKYLIK
-513 KQVNE
+513 KQIKE
-518 HGLKEEQIKISEN
+518 HGLKETQVSISQN

-542 ESGVRNLERNI
+542 ESGVRNLERSI
-553 GTLVRKTAVQ
+553 GSLIRKAAVQ
-563 IVENNKKSVTINSSN
+563 IVENKKKTVTINNGN
-578 LKNYLGIPKYDY
+578 LKKYLGIPKYDY
-590 DLAYEEDQIGVV
+590 DLAYEEDQVGVV

-608 QVGGETLFIE
+608 KVGGETLFIE

-625 GKLQLTGQ
+625 GKLQLTGK

-639 ESAMAALSY
+639 ESAMAAISY
-648 IKANAEKFNID
+648 IKANADKFKID
-659 YTLFKETDIHIH
+659 YSKFKETDIHIH

-686 TMATAVISALTK
+686 TMATAVISALTDVP
-698 RAVRKDV
+698 VRKDV

-736 KVVLSTKN
+736 RVVLSTKN
-744 KPDVSKIDPKI
+744 KPDVSKIDSKI
-755 IRSIEIAYAD
+755 IRSMEIVYAD
-765 RIEDVVKHAL
+765 KIEDVVKYAL
-775 RSEQWKVWKDLN
+775 ADR
-787 LWFKSWINKRK
+787 
-798 AKLW
+798 

>member
-1 MIDNYSV
+1 
-8 EKRTLPLIPIR
+8 
-19 GIGIF
+19 
-24 PDTVIH
+24 
-30 FDIGREK
+30 
-37 SINALEEAMLE
+37 
-48 DSDIFLTV
+48 
-56 QKEADIDSP
+56 
-65 KEDDFYE
+65 
-72 VGVISKIKQM
+72 
-82 IKMPGDNIR
+82 
-91 VLVEGINRA
+91 
-100 KISSINQEEPYF
+100 
-112 EVNLDEYIY
+112 
-121 NYTLNISD
+121 
-129 KLEAMVRLT
+129 
-138 LENFEEYSY
+138 
-147 VYTKIAPDALL
+147 
-158 SLKEIKN
+158 
-165 PDKLADVVAS
+165 
-175 YIYLKPEQKQSLLE
+175 
-189 LFDPYERLETINAF
+189 
-203 LTKEIKVLEI
+203 
-213 ENEISELVKKQV
+213 VKKQV

-235 EQLRAIQK
+235 EQMRAIQK
-243 ELGEDE
+243 ELGEDDADYE
-249 STEFEVDEYLKKISA
+249 ADEYLQKIKKA
-264 AHMPKEVKE
+264 NMPKEVKE

-279 SKLLKISSSSPDAGV
+279 NKLLKISPSSPDAGV

-300 WLIDLPWD
+300 WLLDLPWN

-318 KAREILSQDH
+318 KARTILSEDH
-328 YGLEEVKDR
+328 YGLEEVKER

-345 NINKNMKGP
+345 QIKKDMKGP

-398 RRTYIGAIPGRII
+398 RRTYIGAIPGRIV

-430 KLSGDYKGDPASA
+430 KLNSDFKGDPASA

-451 QNNTFTD
+451 QNSTFTD

-464 FNLENVM
+464 FSLENVM
-471 FITTANST
+471 FITTANT
-479 STIPEPLLDRMEV
+479 TATIPGPLLDRMEV

-500 NEKRNIAEKYLVK
+500 GEKRNIAEKYLVK
-513 KQVNE
+513 KQLAE
-518 HGLKEEQIKISEN
+518 HGLKENQVKISDN
-531 AITEIIERYTR
+531 AINEIIERYTR
-542 ESGVRNLERNI
+542 ESGVRSLERNI
-553 GTLVRKTAVQ
+553 GKLVRKAAVQ
-563 IVENNKKSVTINSSN
+563 IVEKNKKSVTINNSN
-578 LKNYLGIPKYDY
+578 IKKYLGIPKYDY
-590 DLAYEEDQIGVV
+590 DIAYEEDQIGVV

-608 QVGGETLFIE
+608 QVGGETLFVE

-648 IKANAEKFNID
+648 IKANAENFNID
-659 YTLFKETDIHIH
+659 YQVFKETDIHVH

-686 TMATAVISALTK
+686 TIATAIISALTK
-698 RAVRKDV
+698 KPVRKDV

-736 KVVLSTKN
+736 KVVLCSKN
-744 KPDVSKIDPKI
+744 KADVSKIDSKI
-755 IRSIEIAYAD
+755 IRSMEIVYAD
-765 RIEDVVKHAL
+765 KIDDVVKEAL
-775 RSEQWKVWKDLN
+775 R
-787 LWFKSWINKRK
+787 
-798 AKLW
+798 

>member
-1 MIDNYSV
+1 MIENYRI
-8 EKRTLPLIPIR
+8 ENRTLPLIPIR

-24 PDTVIH
+24 PNTVIH

-56 QKEADIDSP
+56 QKEADVDTP

-72 VGVISKIKQM
+72 VGVICKIKQM

-100 KISSINQEEPYF
+100 KISSITQEEPYF
-112 EVNLDEYIY
+112 EVVLEEYVYDYEIPF
-121 NYTLNISD
+121 SD

-138 LENFEEYSY
+138 LENFEEYSTIY
-147 VYTKIAPDALL
+147 AKIAPDAVM

-175 YIYLKPEQKQSLLE
+175 YIYLKHEQKQSLLE
-189 LFDPYERLETINAF
+189 LFDPFERLEAINAI
-203 LTKEIKVLEI
+203 LSKEIKVLEI
-213 ENEISELVKKQV
+213 ENELGEIVRKQV

-249 STEFEVDEYLKKISA
+249 STEFEVDEYMKKISA
-264 AHMPKEVKE
+264 AKMPKEVKE

-279 SKLLKISSSSPDAGV
+279 NKLLKISPSSPDAGV

-300 WLIDLPWD
+300 WLVDLPWD

-318 KAREILSQDH
+318 KARAILSEDH
-328 YGLEEVKDR
+328 YGLEDVKER
-337 ILEYLAVK
+337 IIEYLAVK
-345 NINKNMKGP
+345 NINKDMKGP

-451 QNNTFTD
+451 QNKTFTD

-464 FNLENVM
+464 FSLENVM

-500 NEKRNIAEKYLVK
+500 GEKRNIAEKYLVK
-513 KQVNE
+513 KQIKE
-518 HGLKEEQIKISEN
+518 HGLKENQVNISQN
-531 AITEIIERYTR
+531 VVTEIIEKYTR

-553 GTLVRKTAVQ
+553 GTLVRKAAVQ
-563 IVENNKKSVTINSSN
+563 IVENKKKSVTINLNS
-578 LKNYLGIPKYDY
+578 LKGYLGIPKYDY
-590 DLAYEEDQIGVV
+590 DLAFEEDQVGVV

-608 QVGGETLFIE
+608 RVGGETLFIE

-625 GKLQLTGQ
+625 GKLQLTGK

-648 IKANAEKFNID
+648 IKANADKFDIE
-659 YTLFKETDIHIH
+659 YSKFKETDIHIH

-686 TMATAVISALTK
+686 TMATAILSAMTG
-698 RAVRKDV
+698 RPARKEV

-736 KVVLSTKN
+736 KVVLSTRN
-744 KPDVSKIDPKI
+744 KADVSKIDPKI

-765 RIEDVVKHAL
+765 RIEDVVKEAL
-775 RSEQWKVWKDLN
+775 
-787 LWFKSWINKRK
+787 I
-798 AKLW
+798 